1 MAVINGTEIDLMPT
15 AGMREEAQRYRDWKS
30 EGEGGGTEV
39 AARRATQILSGNEL
53 SPDVVIAMSAWFARH
68 EVDKQG
74 EGFTPN
80 EDGYPSNGRVAWAA
94 WGGDA
99 GKSFSDA
106 KSARIKELRN
116 NDAMPKTKRTV
127 KRAEPDE
134 LSVGDSVR
142 WNASGGTARGVID
155 SIERDGTINVPD
167 SDFEIT
173 GTEDDPAALITVYR
187 ENDGEYEATDVKVGH
202 KFSTLTKINSLRSVT
217 TVLKRSGE
225 TSFSEKDENTYEF
238 SFSSEYPVERS
249 FGTEILSHET
259 GSIDFGRLNG
269 GVAPVLWNHDMD
281 QVIGI
286 VRNAYLDKEK
296 KKGRA
301 VVELSRNSKAQEV
314 KRDIDDGILSA
325 ISVGYRILEM
335 EEREINGSNA
345 FLATRWEPHEVSVV
359 ASPAAPDVGV
369 SRGLIDESTMPSV
382 KKQDMIDSK
391 RVYAAS
397 TDAQQPNSKKQST
410 MEKEQLDL
418 EVVRSEATKK
428 AASAERTRI
437 REINAMCSKR
447 GFNDLAEQLINNGS
461 SVDSCRAAIL
471 ERIDAK
477 PVETAKPIEEQLSP
491 KEREQYARDYKIT
504 SGLKGLLTGD
514 WSNSGSGFA
523 REISQQIAKDSQ
535 RSNSGR
541 SLFVPFGAL
550 AKRATYV
557 TSGATTGGNIVAT
570 DLMADDFIEA
580 LRNSTVMVG
589 LGVQTLS
596 GLIGDVAI
604 PRRSGVSSTGY
615 LSSETGAL
623 SQAESTFDQVTM
635 TPKTLGTL
643 SKYSRNMLIQAT
655 PGIEELVR
663 SDLQN
668 GINVGID
675 LGILNGTGSS
685 GQPTGIMQT
694 SGIGSVAMGTN
705 GGAITVEALVD
716 LETAIMEDNAGVN
729 ADSISYVTNAKV
741 IGALKKLRAGGSSAT
756 DGAFLVNTD
765 LTAIGRGGTPLAV
778 NGYPLAM
785 TNQVPSNLTK
795 GSTSGE
801 CSAVVMGDFSQAI
814 LGLFGSG
821 IEITVG
827 EDSDDFAKN
836 LTSVKGVVAF
846 DVAVRHAQSFAAILD
861 VTT

>member
-30 EGEGGGTEV
+30 EGEAGGTEV
-39 AARRATQILSGNEL
+39 ARRRATQILSGNEL
-53 SPDVVIAMSAWFARH
+53 SPDVVIQMSAWFARH

-74 EGFTPN
+74 EGFSPG

-116 NDAMPKTKRTV
+116 NDAMPKTKRSV
-127 KRAEPDE
+127 KRAEPDA
-134 LSVGDSVR
+134 LSVGDYVR
-142 WNASGGTARGVID
+142 WNASGGTARGQID
-155 SIERDGTINVPD
+155 RIVRDGTINVPD
-167 SDFEIT
+167 SSFEIT
-173 GTEDDPAALITVYR
+173 GTEDDPAALITVFR
-187 ENDGEYEATDVKVGH
+187 ENDGEYESTDVQVGH
-202 KFSTLTKINSLRSVT
+202 KFSTLTKIDSLRSVT
-217 TVLKRSGE
+217 KVLKRSGE
-225 TSFSEKDENTYEF
+225 TSFSEKEENTYEF
-238 SFSSEYPVERS
+238 SFSSTYPVERS
-249 FGTEILSHET
+249 FGTEILSHDD
-259 GSIDFGRLNG
+259 GAIDFGRLNG
-269 GVAPVLWNHDMD
+269 GVAPVLWNHNMD
-281 QVIGI
+281 SVIGI

-301 VVELSRNSKAQEV
+301 VVELSRNAKAQEV
-314 KRDIDDGILSA
+314 KRDIDDGILSS

-335 EEREINGSNA
+335 EEREIDGNNA
-345 FLATRWEPHEVSVV
+345 FFATRWEPHEVSVV
-359 ASPAAPDVGV
+359 ASPAAPDVGI
-369 SRGLIDESTMPSV
+369 SRGLIDDNTMPSV
-382 KKQDMIDSK
+382 EKQDIVNSK

-397 TDAQQPNSKKQST
+397 TDAQQPNSKQQLT

-418 EVVRSEATKK
+418 EVVRSEERKK

-447 GFNDLAEQLINNGS
+447 GFDDLAEQLVNNGS
-461 SVDSCRAAIL
+461 SVDSCRQAIL

-491 KEREQYARDYKIT
+491 QERKQYAKDYRLSAGIRGLIT
-504 SGLKGLLTGD
+504 ND
-514 WSNSGSGFA
+514 WSDKASGFA
-523 REISQQIAKDSQ
+523 REISQQIAKDSGKGT
-535 RSNSGR
+535 RSG
-541 SLFVPFGAL
+541 SLFIPYSGLVQ
-550 AKRATYV
+550 RATYV

-570 DLMADDFIEA
+570 DLLADDFIEA

-596 GLIGDVAI
+596 GLVGDVAI
-604 PRRSGVSSTGY
+604 PRRSGVASTGF
-615 LSSETGAL
+615 LSSETAAL
-623 SQAESTFDQVTM
+623 SQAESTFDQISM

-643 SKYSRNMLIQAT
+643 SKFSRNMLIQAT
-655 PGIEELVR
+655 PGIEDLVR
-663 SDLQN
+663 RDISD
-668 GINVGID
+668 GINLGID

-694 SGIGSVAMGTN
+694 SGIGSVAIGTN
-705 GGAITVEALVD
+705 GGAITVDKLID

-741 IGALKKLRAGGSSAT
+741 MGAIKKLKTSGGEY
-756 DGAFLVNTD
+756 LVNNN
-765 LTAIGRGGTPLAV
+765 LQALGRGATPVAV

-795 GSTSGE
+795 GSTSGT

-814 LGLFGSG
+814 LGLYGSG
-821 IEITVG
+821 IEITAG

-836 LTSVKGVVAF
+836 LVSVKGVVAF

>member
-1 MAVINGTEIDLMPT
+1 MVLMAVINGTEIDLMPT
-15 AGMREEAQRYRDWKS
+15 AGMREEAQRYRDWKA
-30 EGEGGGTEV
+30 EGKAGGTEV
-39 AARRATQILSGNEL
+39 ARRRATQILSGNEL
-53 SPDVVIAMSAWFARH
+53 SPQVVIEMSAWHARH
-68 EVDKQG
+68 AVDQEAEGYRPG
-74 EGFTPN
+74 E
-80 EDGYPSNGRVAWAA
+80 EGYPSKGRVSAAA
-94 WGGDA
+94 WGGAA

-116 NDAMPKTKRTV
+116 NDAMPKTKRAA

-142 WNASGGTARGVID
+142 WNASGGVARGVID

-167 SDFEIT
+167 SSFEIT

-202 KFSTLTKINSLRSVT
+202 KFSTLTKIDSLRSVT
-217 TVLKRSGE
+217 KVLKRSGE
-225 TSFSEKDENTYEF
+225 TSFSEKEENTYEF
-238 SFSSEYPVERS
+238 SFSSTYPVERS
-249 FGTEILSHET
+249 FGTEILSHDE
-259 GSIDFGRLNG
+259 GAIDFGRLNG
-269 GVAPVLWNHDMD
+269 GVAPVLWNHNMD
-281 QVIGI
+281 SVIGI

-301 VVELSRNSKAQEV
+301 VVELSRNAKAQEV

-335 EEREINGSNA
+335 EEREIDGSNA

-359 ASPAAPDVGV
+359 ASPAAPDVGI
-369 SRGLIDESTMPSV
+369 SRGLIDENTMPSV
-382 KKQDMIDSK
+382 EKQDIVNSK

-397 TDAQQPNSKKQST
+397 TDAQQSNSKQQPT

-447 GFNDLAEQLINNGS
+447 GFSDLAEQLINNGS

-504 SGLKGLLTGD
+504 SGIRGLLTGD
-514 WSNSGSGFA
+514 WSNKASGFA

-535 RSNSGR
+535 RSNNSQ
-541 SLFVPFGAL
+541 SLFIPYSAL

-570 DLMADDFIEA
+570 DLLADDFIEA

-596 GLIGDVAI
+596 GLVGDVAI
-604 PRRSGVSSTGY
+604 PRRSGVASTGY
-615 LSSETGAL
+615 LSSETAAL
-623 SQAESTFDQVTM
+623 SQAESTFDQISM

-643 SKYSRNMLIQAT
+643 SKFSRNMLIQAT
-655 PGIEELVR
+655 PGIEDLVR
-663 SDLQN
+663 TDILD

-675 LGILNGTGSS
+675 LGILNGSGSS

-705 GGAITVEALVD
+705 GGAITVDALVD
-716 LETAIMEDNAGVN
+716 LETAMMEDNAAVN

-741 IGALKKLRAGGSSAT
+741 LGAIKKLKTSGGEY
-756 DGAFLVNTD
+756 LVNNN
-765 LTAIGRGGTPLAV
+765 LQAIGRGGTPLVV

-795 GSTSGE
+795 GSTSGS

-821 IEITVG
+821 IEITAG

-836 LTSVKGVVAF
+836 LVSIKGVVAF

>member
-1 MAVINGTEIDLMPT
+1 
-15 AGMREEAQRYRDWKS
+15 
-30 EGEGGGTEV
+30 
-39 AARRATQILSGNEL
+39 
-53 SPDVVIAMSAWFARH
+53 
-68 EVDKQG
+68 
-74 EGFTPN
+74 
-80 EDGYPSNGRVAWAA
+80 
-94 WGGDA
+94 
-99 GKSFSDA
+99 
-106 KSARIKELRN
+106 
-116 NDAMPKTKRTV
+116 MPKTKRATA

-134 LSVGDSVR
+134 LSVGDYVR
-142 WNASGGTARGVID
+142 WNASGGIARGQID

-167 SDFEIT
+167 SSFEIT
-173 GTEDDPAALITVYR
+173 GTEDDPAALISVFR
-187 ENDGEYEATDVKVGH
+187 EDDGEYEKTDVQVGH
-202 KFSTLTKINSLRSVT
+202 KFSTLTKIDSLRSIT

-225 TSFSEKDENTYEF
+225 TSFSAQEDNTYEF
-238 SFSSEYPVERS
+238 SFSSEYPVERT
-249 FGTEILSHET
+249 FGTEILSHDE

-269 GVAPVLWNHDMD
+269 GVAPVLWNHNMD
-281 QVIGI
+281 SVIGI
-286 VRNAYLDKEK
+286 VRNAYLDKDK

-301 VVELSRNSKAQEV
+301 VVELSRNAKAQEV

-335 EEREINGSNA
+335 EEREIDGNNA

-359 ASPAAPDVGV
+359 ASPAAPDVGI
-369 SRGLIDESTMPSV
+369 SRGLIDDNTMPSA
-382 KKQDMIDSK
+382 KKQDIVEDK

-397 TDAQQPNSKKQST
+397 TDAQLSNPKKQLT

-428 AASAERTRI
+428 AQSAERTRI
-437 REINAMCSKR
+437 REINAMCNKR
-447 GFNDLAEQLINNGS
+447 GFSDLADQLVSNGS
-461 SVDSCRAAIL
+461 SVDSCRQAIL

-491 KEREQYARDYKIT
+491 KEKEQYARDYKIT
-504 SGLKGLLTGD
+504 SGIRGLLTND
-514 WSNSGSGFA
+514 WSDKASGFA
-523 REISQQIAKDSQ
+523 KEISQQIAKDSQ
-535 RSNSGR
+535 RSNSSQ
-541 SLFVPFGAL
+541 SLFIPYSAL

-570 DLMADDFIEA
+570 DLLADDFIEA

-596 GLIGDVAI
+596 GLVGDVAI
-604 PRRSGVSSTGY
+604 PRRSGVASTGY
-615 LSSETGAL
+615 LSSETAAL
-623 SQAESTFDQVTM
+623 SQAESTFDQISM

-643 SKYSRNMLIQAT
+643 SKFSRNMLIQAT
-655 PGIEELVR
+655 PGIEDLVR
-663 SDLQN
+663 TDILD
-668 GINVGID
+668 GINVGLD

-705 GGAITVEALVD
+705 GAAITVDALVD
-716 LETAIMEDNAGVN
+716 LETAMMEDNAAVN

-741 IGALKKLRAGGSSAT
+741 LGAIKKLKTSGGEY
-756 DGAFLVNTD
+756 LVNNN
-765 LTAIGRGGTPLAV
+765 LQAIGRGGTPVVV

-795 GSTSGE
+795 GSTSGS

-821 IEITVG
+821 IEITAG

-836 LTSVKGVVAF
+836 LVSIKGVVAF

>member
-15 AGMREEAQRYRDWKS
+15 AGMREEAQRFKDWRA
-30 EGEGGGTEV
+30 EGKKGGTEV
-39 AARRATQILSGNEL
+39 AVRRANQILSGNEL
-53 SPDVVIAMSAWFARH
+53 SPQVVIEMSAWHARH
-68 EVDKQG
+68 AVDQEAEGYRPG
-74 EGFTPN
+74 EK
-80 EDGYPSNGRVAWAA
+80 GYPSKGRVSAAA
-94 WGGDA
+94 WGGAA
-99 GKSFSDA
+99 GKSFSDS
-106 KSARIKELRN
+106 KSARIKQLRN
-116 NDAMPKTKRTV
+116 NDAMPKTKRTA

-142 WNASGGTARGVID
+142 WNASGGIARGVID
-155 SIERDGTINVPD
+155 SIERDGIINVPD
-167 SDFEIT
+167 SEFEIT

-187 ENDGEYEATDVKVGH
+187 EVDGDFEATDVKVGH

-225 TSFSEKDENTYEF
+225 TSFSEKEENTYEF
-238 SFSSEYPVERS
+238 SFSSTYPVERS
-249 FGTEILSHET
+249 FGTEILSHDE
-259 GSIDFGRLNG
+259 GAIDFGRLNG
-269 GVAPVLWNHDMD
+269 GVAPVLWNHDIN

-286 VRNAYLDKEK
+286 VRNAYLDKDK

-345 FLATRWEPHEVSVV
+345 FMATRWEPHEVSVV
-359 ASPAAPDVGV
+359 ASPAAPDVGI
-369 SRGLIDESTMPSV
+369 SRGLIDENSMPSA
-382 KKQDMIDSK
+382 KKQDIVEDK
-391 RVYAAS
+391 RVNAAS
-397 TDAQQPNSKKQST
+397 HDAQLLNPKKTET
-410 MEKEQLDL
+410 MSEKQDL
-418 EVVRSEATKK
+418 EVLRSEAAKS
-428 AASAERTRI
+428 AASEERKRI
-437 REINAMCSKR
+437 KEINSMCAKR
-447 GFNDLAEQLINNGS
+447 GFDDLAEQLVNNGS
-461 SVDSCRAAIL
+461 SVELCRAAIL

-491 KEREQYARDYKIT
+491 KEKEQYVRDYKIT
-504 SGLKGLLTGD
+504 SGIKGLITGD
-514 WSNSGSGFA
+514 WSDKASGFA

-535 RSNSGR
+535 RSNSNG
-541 SLFVPFGAL
+541 SIFIPYSAL

-570 DLMADDFIEA
+570 DLLADDFVEA

-596 GLIGDVAI
+596 GLVGDVAI
-604 PRRSGVSSTGY
+604 PRRSGTASTGY
-615 LSSETGAL
+615 LSSQTAAL
-623 SQAESTFDQVTM
+623 SQAESTFDQISM

-643 SKYSRNMLIQAT
+643 SKFSRNMLIQAT
-655 PGIEELVR
+655 PGIEDLIR
-663 SDLQN
+663 TDISD
-668 GINVGID
+668 GINVGLD

-705 GGAITVEALVD
+705 GGAITVDALVD
-716 LETAIMEDNAGVN
+716 LETAMMEDNAAVN

-741 IGALKKLRAGGSSAT
+741 LGAIKKLKTSGGEY
-756 DGAFLVNTD
+756 LVNNN
-765 LTAIGRGGTPLAV
+765 LAAIGRGGTPLVV

-795 GSTSGE
+795 GSTSGS

-821 IEITVG
+821 IEITAG
-827 EDSDDFAKN
+827 EDGDDFSKN
-836 LTSVKGVVAF
+836 LVSIKGVVAF

>member
-15 AGMREEAQRYRDWKS
+15 AGMREEAQRYRDWKA
-30 EGEGGGTEV
+30 EGEAGGTEV
-39 AARRATQILSGNEL
+39 ARRRATQILSGNEL
-53 SPDVVIAMSAWFARH
+53 SPQVVIEMSAWFARH

-74 EGFTPN
+74 KGFSPG

-116 NDAMPKTKRTV
+116 NDAMPKTKRTA
-127 KRAEPDE
+127 KRAEPGD

-142 WNASGGTARGVID
+142 WNASGGVARGVID

-167 SDFEIT
+167 SSFEIT

-202 KFSTLTKINSLRSVT
+202 KFSTLTKIDSLRSVT
-217 TVLKRSGE
+217 KVLKRSGE
-225 TSFSEKDENTYEF
+225 TSFSEKEENTYEF
-238 SFSSEYPVERS
+238 SFSSTYPVERS
-249 FGTEILSHET
+249 FGTEILSHDE
-259 GSIDFGRLNG
+259 GAIDFGRLNG
-269 GVAPVLWNHDMD
+269 GVAPVLWNHNMD
-281 QVIGI
+281 SVIGI

-301 VVELSRNSKAQEV
+301 VVELSRNAKAQEV
-314 KRDIDDGILSA
+314 KRDIDDGILSS

-335 EEREINGSNA
+335 EEREIDGSNA

-359 ASPAAPDVGV
+359 ASPAAPDVGI
-369 SRGLIDESTMPSV
+369 SRGLIDENTMPSV
-382 KKQDMIDSK
+382 EKQDIVNSK

-397 TDAQQPNSKKQST
+397 TDAQQPNSKKQLT

-418 EVVRSEATKK
+418 EVVRSEERKK

-461 SVDSCRAAIL
+461 SVDACREAIL
-471 ERIDAK
+471 DKIDAK

-491 KEREQYARDYKIT
+491 QERKQYAKDYRLSAGIRGLIT
-504 SGLKGLLTGD
+504 ND
-514 WSNSGSGFA
+514 WSDKASGFA
-523 REISQQIAKDSQ
+523 REISQQIAKDSGKGT
-535 RSNSGR
+535 RSG
-541 SLFVPFGAL
+541 SLFIPYSGLVQ
-550 AKRATYV
+550 RATYV

-570 DLMADDFIEA
+570 DLLADDFIEA

-596 GLIGDVAI
+596 GLVGDVAI
-604 PRRSGVSSTGY
+604 PRRSGVASTGF
-615 LSSETGAL
+615 LSSETAAL
-623 SQAESTFDQVTM
+623 SQAESTFDQISM

-643 SKYSRNMLIQAT
+643 SKFSRNMLIQAT
-655 PGIEELVR
+655 PGIEDLVR
-663 SDLQN
+663 RDISD
-668 GINVGID
+668 GINLGID

-694 SGIGSVAMGTN
+694 SGIGSVAIGTN
-705 GGAITVEALVD
+705 GGAITVDKLID

-741 IGALKKLRAGGSSAT
+741 MGAIKKLKTSGGEY
-756 DGAFLVNTD
+756 LVNNN
-765 LTAIGRGGTPLAV
+765 LQALGRGATPVAV

-795 GSTSGE
+795 GSTSGS

-814 LGLFGSG
+814 LGLYGSG
-821 IEITVG
+821 IEITAG

-836 LTSVKGVVAF
+836 LVSVKGVVAF
-846 DVAVRHAQSFAAILD
+846 DVDVRHAQSFAAILD

>member
-15 AGMREEAQRYRDWKS
+15 AGMREEAQRYRDWKA

-39 AARRATQILSGNEL
+39 ARRRATQILSGNEL
-53 SPDVVIAMSAWFARH
+53 SADVVIQMSAWFARH
-68 EVDKQG
+68 SVDKEA
-74 EGFTPN
+74 EGFRPG

-116 NDAMPKTKRTV
+116 NDAMPKTKRTA

-134 LSVGDSVR
+134 LSVGDYVR
-142 WNASGGTARGVID
+142 WNASGGVARGQID
-155 SIERDGTINVPD
+155 RIVRDGTINVPD
-167 SDFEIT
+167 SSFEIT
-173 GTEDDPAALITVYR
+173 GTEDDPAALISVFR
-187 ENDGEYEATDVKVGH
+187 EDDGEYEKTDVQVGH
-202 KFSTLTKINSLRSVT
+202 KFSTLTKIDSLRSVT
-217 TVLKRSGE
+217 KVLKRSGE
-225 TSFSEKDENTYEF
+225 TSFSAKEDNTYEF

-249 FGTEILSHET
+249 FGTEILSHDE

-269 GVAPVLWNHDMD
+269 GVAPVLWNHNMD
-281 QVIGI
+281 SVIGI
-286 VRNAYLDKEK
+286 VRNAYLDKDK

-301 VVELSRNSKAQEV
+301 VVELSRNAKAQEV
-314 KRDIDDGILSA
+314 KRDIDDGILSS

-335 EEREINGSNA
+335 EEREIDGSNA

-359 ASPAAPDVGV
+359 ASPAAPDVGI
-369 SRGLIDESTMPSV
+369 SRGLIDDNTMPSV
-382 KKQDMIDSK
+382 EKQDIVDSK

-397 TDAQQPNSKKQST
+397 TDAQQPNSKKQLT

-428 AASAERTRI
+428 AQSAERTRI
-437 REINAMCSKR
+437 KEIHAMCSKR
-447 GFNDLAEQLINNGS
+447 GFDDLAEQLVNNGS

-477 PVETAKPIEEQLSP
+477 PVETAKPIEEQLTP
-491 KEREQYARDYKIT
+491 KEREQYAKDYKLSAGIRGLIT
-504 SGLKGLLTGD
+504 ND
-514 WSNSGSGFA
+514 WSDKASGFA
-523 REISQQIAKDSQ
+523 REISQQIAKDSGKGT
-535 RSNSGR
+535 RSG
-541 SLFVPFGAL
+541 SLFIPYSGLVQ
-550 AKRATYV
+550 RATYV

-570 DLMADDFIEA
+570 DLLADDFIEA

-604 PRRSGVSSTGY
+604 PRRSGVASTGF
-615 LSSETGAL
+615 LSSETAAL
-623 SQAESTFDQVTM
+623 SQAESTFDQISM

-643 SKYSRNMLIQAT
+643 SKFSRNMLIQAT
-655 PGIEELVR
+655 PGIEDLVR
-663 SDLQN
+663 RDISD
-668 GINVGID
+668 GINLGID

-705 GGAITVEALVD
+705 GGAITVDALVD
-716 LETAIMEDNAGVN
+716 LETAMMEDNAAVN
-729 ADSISYVTNAKV
+729 ADAISYVTNAKV
-741 IGALKKLRAGGSSAT
+741 MGAIKKLKTSGGEY
-756 DGAFLVNTD
+756 LVNNN
-765 LTAIGRGGTPLAV
+765 LQALGRGATPIAV

-795 GSTSGE
+795 GSTSGS
-801 CSAVVMGDFSQAI
+801 CSAVVIGDFSQAI
-814 LGLFGSG
+814 LGLYGSG
-821 IEITVG
+821 IEITAG

-836 LTSVKGVVAF
+836 LVSVKGVVAF

>member
-39 AARRATQILSGNEL
+39 ARRRATQILSGNEL
-53 SPDVVIAMSAWFARH
+53 SPDVVIQMSAWFARH

-74 EGFTPN
+74 EGFSPG

-127 KRAEPDE
+127 KRAEPDA
-134 LSVGDSVR
+134 LSVGDYVR
-142 WNASGGTARGVID
+142 WNASGGTARGQID
-155 SIERDGTINVPD
+155 RIVRDGTINVPD
-167 SDFEIT
+167 SSFEIT
-173 GTEDDPAALITVYR
+173 GTEDDPAALITVFR
-187 ENDGEYEATDVKVGH
+187 ENDGEYEATDVQVGH
-202 KFSTLTKINSLRSVT
+202 KFSTLTKIDSLRSVT
-217 TVLKRSGE
+217 KVLKRSGE
-225 TSFSEKDENTYEF
+225 TSFSEKEENTYEF
-238 SFSSEYPVERS
+238 SFSSTYPVERS
-249 FGTEILSHET
+249 FGTEILSHDD
-259 GSIDFGRLNG
+259 GAIDFGRLNG
-269 GVAPVLWNHDMD
+269 GVAPVLWNHNMD
-281 QVIGI
+281 SVIGI

-301 VVELSRNSKAQEV
+301 VVELSRNAKAQEV
-314 KRDIDDGILSA
+314 KRDIDDGILSS

-335 EEREINGSNA
+335 EEREIDGNNA

-359 ASPAAPDVGV
+359 ASPAAPDVGI
-369 SRGLIDESTMPSV
+369 SRGLIDDNTMPSV
-382 KKQDMIDSK
+382 EKQDIVNSK

-397 TDAQQPNSKKQST
+397 TDAQQPNSKQQLT

-428 AASAERTRI
+428 AQSAERTRI

-447 GFNDLAEQLINNGS
+447 GFDDLAEQLVNNGS
-461 SVDSCRAAIL
+461 SVDSCRQAIL

-477 PVETAKPIEEQLSP
+477 PVETAKPIEEQLTP
-491 KEREQYARDYKIT
+491 QERKQYAKDYRLSAGIRGLIT
-504 SGLKGLLTGD
+504 ND
-514 WSNSGSGFA
+514 WSDKASGFA
-523 REISQQIAKDSQ
+523 REISQQIAKDSGKGT
-535 RSNSGR
+535 RSG
-541 SLFVPFGAL
+541 SLFIPYSGLVQ
-550 AKRATYV
+550 RATYV

-570 DLMADDFIEA
+570 DLLADDFIEA

-596 GLIGDVAI
+596 GLVGDVAI
-604 PRRSGVSSTGY
+604 PRRSGVASTGF
-615 LSSETGAL
+615 LSSETAAL
-623 SQAESTFDQVTM
+623 SQAESTFDQISM

-643 SKYSRNMLIQAT
+643 SKFSRNMLIQAT
-655 PGIEELVR
+655 PGIEDLVR
-663 SDLQN
+663 RDISD
-668 GINVGID
+668 GINLGID

-694 SGIGSVAMGTN
+694 SGIGSVAIGTN
-705 GGAITVEALVD
+705 GGAITVDKLID

-741 IGALKKLRAGGSSAT
+741 MGAIKKLKTSGGEY
-756 DGAFLVNTD
+756 LVNNN
-765 LTAIGRGGTPLAV
+765 LQALGRGATPVAV

-795 GSTSGE
+795 GSTSGS

-814 LGLFGSG
+814 LGLYGSG
-821 IEITVG
+821 IEITAG

-836 LTSVKGVVAF
+836 LVSVKGVVAF

>member
-15 AGMREEAQRYRDWKS
+15 KGMREEAQRYRDWKA
-30 EGEGGGTEV
+30 EGEAGGTEV
-39 AARRATQILSGNEL
+39 ARRRATQILSGNEL
-53 SPDVVIAMSAWFARH
+53 SPQVVIEMSAWHARH
-68 EVDKQG
+68 FVDQEAEGYRPG
-74 EGFTPN
+74 EK
-80 EDGYPSNGRVAWAA
+80 GYPSKGRVSAAA
-94 WGGDA
+94 WGGSA
-99 GKSFSDA
+99 GKNFSDA

-116 NDAMPKTKRTV
+116 NDAMPKTKRAKA

-134 LSVGDSVR
+134 LSVGDYVR
-142 WNASGGTARGVID
+142 WNASGGIARGQID

-167 SDFEIT
+167 SSFEIT
-173 GTEDDPAALITVYR
+173 GTEDDPAALISVFR
-187 ENDGEYEATDVKVGH
+187 EDDGEYEKTDVQVGH
-202 KFSTLTKINSLRSVT
+202 KFSTLTKIDSLRSVT
-217 TVLKRSGE
+217 KVLKRSGE
-225 TSFSEKDENTYEF
+225 TSFSAKEDNTYEF
-238 SFSSEYPVERS
+238 SFSSEYPVERT
-249 FGTEILSHET
+249 FGTEILSHDE

-269 GVAPVLWNHDMD
+269 GVAPVLWNHNMD
-281 QVIGI
+281 SVIGI
-286 VRNAYLDKEK
+286 VRNAYLDKDK

-335 EEREINGSNA
+335 EEREIDGNNA

-359 ASPAAPDVGV
+359 ASPAAPDVGI
-369 SRGLIDESTMPSV
+369 SRGLIDDNTMPSAE
-382 KKQDMIDSK
+382 KQDIVEDK

-397 TDAQQPNSKKQST
+397 TDAQLSNPKKQKT

-428 AASAERTRI
+428 AQSAERTRI
-437 REINAMCSKR
+437 REINAMCNKR
-447 GFNDLAEQLINNGS
+447 GFSDLADQLVSNGS
-461 SVDSCRAAIL
+461 SVDACRQAIL

-491 KEREQYARDYKIT
+491 KEKEQYARDYKIT
-504 SGLKGLLTGD
+504 SGIRGLLTND
-514 WSNSGSGFA
+514 WSDKASGFA
-523 REISQQIAKDSQ
+523 KEISQQIAKDSQ
-535 RSNSGR
+535 RSNSSQ
-541 SLFVPFGAL
+541 SLFIPYSAL

-570 DLMADDFIEA
+570 DLLADDFIEA

-596 GLIGDVAI
+596 GLVGDVAI
-604 PRRSGVSSTGY
+604 PRRSGVASTGY
-615 LSSETGAL
+615 LSSETAAL
-623 SQAESTFDQVTM
+623 SQAESTFDQISM

-643 SKYSRNMLIQAT
+643 SKFSRNMLIQAT
-655 PGIEELVR
+655 PGIEDLVR
-663 SDLQN
+663 TDILD
-668 GINVGID
+668 GINVGLD

-705 GGAITVEALVD
+705 GGAITVDALVD
-716 LETAIMEDNAGVN
+716 LETAMMEDNAAVN

-741 IGALKKLRAGGSSAT
+741 LGAIKKLKTSGGEY
-756 DGAFLVNTD
+756 LVNNN
-765 LTAIGRGGTPLAV
+765 LQAIGRGGTPLVV

-795 GSTSGE
+795 GSTSGS

-821 IEITVG
+821 IEITAG

-836 LTSVKGVVAF
+836 LVSIKGVVAF

>member
-30 EGEGGGTEV
+30 EGEAGGTEV
-39 AARRATQILSGNEL
+39 ARRRATQILSGNEL
-53 SPDVVIAMSAWFARH
+53 SPDVVIQMSAWFARH

-74 EGFTPN
+74 EGFSPG

-116 NDAMPKTKRTV
+116 NDAMPKTKRSV
-127 KRAEPDE
+127 KRAEPDA
-134 LSVGDSVR
+134 LSVGDYVR
-142 WNASGGTARGVID
+142 WNASGGTARGQID
-155 SIERDGTINVPD
+155 RIVRDGTINVPD
-167 SDFEIT
+167 SSFEIT
-173 GTEDDPAALITVYR
+173 GTEDDPAALITVFR
-187 ENDGEYEATDVKVGH
+187 ENDGEYESTDVQVGH
-202 KFSTLTKINSLRSVT
+202 KFSTLTKIDSLRSVT
-217 TVLKRSGE
+217 KVLKRSGE
-225 TSFSEKDENTYEF
+225 TSFSEKEENTYEF
-238 SFSSEYPVERS
+238 SFSSTYPVERS
-249 FGTEILSHET
+249 FGTEILSHDD
-259 GSIDFGRLNG
+259 GAIDFGRLNG
-269 GVAPVLWNHDMD
+269 GVAPVLWNHNMD
-281 QVIGI
+281 SVIGI

-301 VVELSRNSKAQEV
+301 VVELSRNAKAQEV
-314 KRDIDDGILSA
+314 KRDIDDGILSS

-335 EEREINGSNA
+335 EEREIDGNNA

-359 ASPAAPDVGV
+359 ASPAAPDVGI
-369 SRGLIDESTMPSV
+369 SRGLIDDNTMPSV
-382 KKQDMIDSK
+382 EKQDIVNSK

-397 TDAQQPNSKKQST
+397 TDAQQPNSKQQLT

-418 EVVRSEATKK
+418 EVVRSEERKK

-447 GFNDLAEQLINNGS
+447 GFDDLAEQLVNNGS
-461 SVDSCRAAIL
+461 SVDSCRQAIL

-491 KEREQYARDYKIT
+491 QERKQYAKDYRLSAGIRGLIT
-504 SGLKGLLTGD
+504 ND
-514 WSNSGSGFA
+514 WSDKASGFA
-523 REISQQIAKDSQ
+523 REISQQIAKDSGKGT
-535 RSNSGR
+535 RSG
-541 SLFVPFGAL
+541 SLFIPYSGLVQ
-550 AKRATYV
+550 RATYV

-570 DLMADDFIEA
+570 DLLADDFIEA

-596 GLIGDVAI
+596 GLVGDVAI
-604 PRRSGVSSTGY
+604 PRRSGVASTGF
-615 LSSETGAL
+615 LSSETAAL
-623 SQAESTFDQVTM
+623 SQAESTFDQISM

-643 SKYSRNMLIQAT
+643 SKFSRNMLIQAT
-655 PGIEELVR
+655 PGIEDLVR
-663 SDLQN
+663 RDISD
-668 GINVGID
+668 GINLGID

-694 SGIGSVAMGTN
+694 SGIGSVAIGTN
-705 GGAITVEALVD
+705 GGAITVDKLID

-741 IGALKKLRAGGSSAT
+741 MGAIKKLKTSGGEY
-756 DGAFLVNTD
+756 LVNNN
-765 LTAIGRGGTPLAV
+765 LQALGRGATPVAV

-795 GSTSGE
+795 GSTSGS

-814 LGLFGSG
+814 LGLYGSG
-821 IEITVG
+821 IEITAG

-836 LTSVKGVVAF
+836 LVSVKGVVAF

>member
-30 EGEGGGTEV
+30 EGEAGGTEV
-39 AARRATQILSGNEL
+39 ARRRATQILSGNEL
-53 SPDVVIAMSAWFARH
+53 SPDVVIQMSAWFARH

-74 EGFTPN
+74 EGFSPG

-116 NDAMPKTKRTV
+116 NDAMPKTKRSV
-127 KRAEPDE
+127 KRAEPNA
-134 LSVGDSVR
+134 LSVGDYVR
-142 WNASGGTARGVID
+142 WNASGGTARGQID
-155 SIERDGTINVPD
+155 RIVRDGTINVPD
-167 SDFEIT
+167 SSFEIT
-173 GTEDDPAALITVYR
+173 GTEDDPAALITVFR
-187 ENDGEYEATDVKVGH
+187 ENDGEYESTDVQVGH
-202 KFSTLTKINSLRSVT
+202 KFSTLTKIDSLRSVT
-217 TVLKRSGE
+217 KVLKRSGE
-225 TSFSEKDENTYEF
+225 TSFSEKEENTYEF
-238 SFSSEYPVERS
+238 SFSSTYPVERS
-249 FGTEILSHET
+249 FGTEILSHDD
-259 GSIDFGRLNG
+259 GAIDFGRLNG
-269 GVAPVLWNHDMD
+269 GVAPVLWNHNMD
-281 QVIGI
+281 SVIGI

-301 VVELSRNSKAQEV
+301 VVELSRNAKAQEV
-314 KRDIDDGILSA
+314 KRDIDDGILSS

-335 EEREINGSNA
+335 EEREIDGNNA

-359 ASPAAPDVGV
+359 ASPAAPDVGI
-369 SRGLIDESTMPSV
+369 SRGLIDDNTMPSV
-382 KKQDMIDSK
+382 EKQDIVNSK

-397 TDAQQPNSKKQST
+397 TDAQQPNSKQQLT

-418 EVVRSEATKK
+418 EVVRSEERKK

-447 GFNDLAEQLINNGS
+447 GFDDLAEQLVNNGS
-461 SVDSCRAAIL
+461 SVDSCRQAIL

-491 KEREQYARDYKIT
+491 QERKQYAKDYRLSAGIRGLIT
-504 SGLKGLLTGD
+504 ND
-514 WSNSGSGFA
+514 WSDKASGFA
-523 REISQQIAKDSQ
+523 REISQQIAKDSGKGT
-535 RSNSGR
+535 RSG
-541 SLFVPFGAL
+541 SLFIPYSGLVQ
-550 AKRATYV
+550 RATYV

-570 DLMADDFIEA
+570 DLLADDFIEA

-596 GLIGDVAI
+596 GLVGDVAI
-604 PRRSGVSSTGY
+604 PRRSGVASTGF
-615 LSSETGAL
+615 LSSETAAL
-623 SQAESTFDQVTM
+623 SQAESTFDQISM

-643 SKYSRNMLIQAT
+643 SKFSRNMLIQAT
-655 PGIEELVR
+655 PGIEDLVR
-663 SDLQN
+663 RDISD
-668 GINVGID
+668 GINLGID

-694 SGIGSVAMGTN
+694 SGIGSVAIGTN
-705 GGAITVEALVD
+705 GGAITVDKLID

-741 IGALKKLRAGGSSAT
+741 MGAIKKLKTSGGEY
-756 DGAFLVNTD
+756 LVNNN
-765 LTAIGRGGTPLAV
+765 LQALGRGATPVAV

-795 GSTSGE
+795 GSTSGS

-814 LGLFGSG
+814 LGLYGSG
-821 IEITVG
+821 IEITAG

-836 LTSVKGVVAF
+836 LVSVKGVVAF

>member
-15 AGMREEAQRYRDWKS
+15 AGMREEAQRYRDWKA

-39 AARRATQILSGNEL
+39 ARRRATQILSGNEL
-53 SPDVVIAMSAWFARH
+53 SADVVIQMSAWFARH
-68 EVDKQG
+68 SVDKEA
-74 EGFTPN
+74 EGFRPN

-116 NDAMPKTKRTV
+116 NDAMPKTKRTA

-134 LSVGDSVR
+134 LSVGDYVR
-142 WNASGGTARGVID
+142 WNASGGVARGQID
-155 SIERDGTINVPD
+155 RIVRDGTINVPD
-167 SDFEIT
+167 SSFEIT
-173 GTEDDPAALITVYR
+173 GTEDDPAALISVFR
-187 ENDGEYEATDVKVGH
+187 EDDGEYEKTDVQVGH
-202 KFSTLTKINSLRSVT
+202 KFSTLTKIDSLRSVT
-217 TVLKRSGE
+217 KVLKRSGE
-225 TSFSEKDENTYEF
+225 TSFSAKEDNTYEF

-249 FGTEILSHET
+249 FGTEILSHDE

-269 GVAPVLWNHDMD
+269 GVAPVLWNHNMD
-281 QVIGI
+281 SVIGI
-286 VRNAYLDKEK
+286 VRNAYLDKDK

-301 VVELSRNSKAQEV
+301 VVELSRNAKAQEV
-314 KRDIDDGILSA
+314 KRDIDDGILSS

-335 EEREINGSNA
+335 EEREIDGSNA

-359 ASPAAPDVGV
+359 ASPAAPDVGI
-369 SRGLIDESTMPSV
+369 SRGLIDDNTMPSV
-382 KKQDMIDSK
+382 EKQDIVDSK

-397 TDAQQPNSKKQST
+397 TDAQQPNSKKQLT

-447 GFNDLAEQLINNGS
+447 GFDDLAEQLINNGS

-491 KEREQYARDYKIT
+491 KEKEQYARDYKIT
-504 SGLKGLLTGD
+504 SGIRGLLTGD
-514 WSNSGSGFA
+514 WSNKASGFA

-535 RSNSGR
+535 RSNNSQ
-541 SLFVPFGAL
+541 SLFIPYSAL

-570 DLMADDFIEA
+570 DLLADDFIEA

-596 GLIGDVAI
+596 GLVGDVAI
-604 PRRSGVSSTGY
+604 PRRSGVASTGY
-615 LSSETGAL
+615 LSSETAAL
-623 SQAESTFDQVTM
+623 SQAESTFDQISM

-643 SKYSRNMLIQAT
+643 SKFSRNMLIQAT
-655 PGIEELVR
+655 PGIEDLVR
-663 SDLQN
+663 TDILD

-675 LGILNGTGSS
+675 LGILNGSGSS

-705 GGAITVEALVD
+705 GGAITVDALVD
-716 LETAIMEDNAGVN
+716 LETAMMEDNAAVN

-741 IGALKKLRAGGSSAT
+741 LGAIKKLKTSGGEY
-756 DGAFLVNTD
+756 LVNNN
-765 LTAIGRGGTPLAV
+765 LQAIGRGGTPLVV

-795 GSTSGE
+795 GSTSGS

-821 IEITVG
+821 IEITAG

-836 LTSVKGVVAF
+836 LVSIKGVVAF

>member
-15 AGMREEAQRYRDWKS
+15 KGMREEAQRYRDWKA
-30 EGEGGGTEV
+30 EGEAGGTEV
-39 AARRATQILSGNEL
+39 ARRRATQILSGNEL
-53 SPDVVIAMSAWFARH
+53 SPQVVIEMSAWFARH
-68 EVDKQG
+68 KSDKTGQ
-74 EGFTPN
+74 GFTPD
-80 EDGYPSNGRVAWAA
+80 EDGYPSKGRVAWAA

-106 KSARIKELRN
+106 KSARIKQLRN
-116 NDAMPKTKRTV
+116 IDAMPKTKRATA

-134 LSVGDSVR
+134 LSVGDYVR
-142 WNASGGTARGVID
+142 WNASGGIARGQID

-167 SDFEIT
+167 SSFEIT
-173 GTEDDPAALITVYR
+173 GTEDDPAALISVFR
-187 ENDGEYEATDVKVGH
+187 EDDGEFEKTDVQVGH
-202 KFSTLTKINSLRSVT
+202 KFSTLTKIDSLRSIT

-225 TSFSEKDENTYEF
+225 TSFSSQEDNTYEF
-238 SFSSEYPVERS
+238 SFSSEFPVERT
-249 FGTEILSHET
+249 FGTEILSHEQ
-259 GSIDFGRLNG
+259 GSIDFSRLNG
-269 GVAPVLWNHDMD
+269 GVAPVLWNHNMD

-286 VRNAYLDKEK
+286 VRNAYLDEKK

-301 VVELSRNSKAQEV
+301 VVELSRNAKAQEV
-314 KRDIDDGILSA
+314 KRDIDDGILSS

-335 EEREINGSNA
+335 EEREIDGNNA

-359 ASPAAPDVGV
+359 ASPAAPDVGI
-369 SRGLIDESTMPSV
+369 SRGLIDENTMPSA
-382 KKQDMIDSK
+382 KKQDIVEDK
-391 RVYAAS
+391 RVNAAS
-397 TDAQQPNSKKQST
+397 LDAQLSNSKKTET
-410 MEKEQLDL
+410 MSKEQPDL
-418 EVVRSEATKK
+418 EVVRSEASKK
-428 AASAERTRI
+428 AQSAERTRI

-447 GFNDLAEQLINNGS
+447 GFDDLADQLINNGS
-461 SVDSCRAAIL
+461 SVDSCRQAIL

-491 KEREQYARDYKIT
+491 KEKEQYARDYKIT
-504 SGLKGLLTGD
+504 SGIRGLLTND
-514 WSNSGSGFA
+514 WSDKASGFA
-523 REISQQIAKDSQ
+523 KEISQQIAKDSQ
-535 RSNSGR
+535 RSNSQS
-541 SLFVPFGAL
+541 SLFIPYSAL

-570 DLMADDFIEA
+570 DLLADDFIEA

-596 GLIGDVAI
+596 GLVGDVAI
-604 PRRSGVSSTGY
+604 PRRSGVASTGY
-615 LSSETGAL
+615 LSSETAAL
-623 SQAESTFDQVTM
+623 SQAESTFDQISM

-643 SKYSRNMLIQAT
+643 SKFSRNMLIQAT
-655 PGIEELVR
+655 PGIEDLVR
-663 SDLQN
+663 TDILD
-668 GINVGID
+668 GINVGLD

-705 GGAITVEALVD
+705 GGAITVDALVD
-716 LETAIMEDNAGVN
+716 LETAMMEDNAAVN

-741 IGALKKLRAGGSSAT
+741 LGAIKKLKTSGGEY
-756 DGAFLVNTD
+756 LVNNN
-765 LTAIGRGGTPLAV
+765 LQAIGRGGTPLVV

-795 GSTSGE
+795 GSTSGS

-821 IEITVG
+821 IEITAG
-827 EDSDDFAKN
+827 EDGDDFSKN
-836 LTSVKGVVAF
+836 LVSIKGVVAF

>member
-1 MAVINGTEIDLMPT
+1 
-15 AGMREEAQRYRDWKS
+15 MREEAEKYRKWKR
-30 EGEGGGTEV
+30 EGRRGGTEV
-39 AARRATQILSGNEL
+39 ARRRATQILSGNEL
-53 SPDVVIAMSAWFARH
+53 SPDVVIAMSAWHARH
-68 EVDKQG
+68 AVDQEAEGYRPG
-74 EGFTPN
+74 E
-80 EDGYPSNGRVAWAA
+80 EGYPSPGRVAAAA
-94 WGGDA
+94 WGGRA

-116 NDAMPKTKRTV
+116 NDPMAKL

-142 WNASGGTARGVID
+142 WNASGGVARGVID
-155 SIERDGTINVPD
+155 RIERDGTINVPD
-167 SDFEIT
+167 SSFEIT
-173 GTEDDPAALITVYR
+173 GTEDDPAALITVFR
-187 ENDGEYEATDVKVGH
+187 EVDGEFEATDVQVGH
-202 KFSTLTKINSLRSVT
+202 KFSTLTKIDSLRSVT
-217 TVLKRSGE
+217 KVLKRSGE
-225 TSFSEKDENTYEF
+225 TSFTSKEENTYEF
-238 SFSSEYPVERS
+238 SFSSEFPVERT
-249 FGTEILSHET
+249 FGTEILSHED
-259 GSIDFGRLNG
+259 GAIDFGRLNG
-269 GVAPVLWNHDMD
+269 GVAPVLWNHNMD

-286 VRNAYLDKEK
+286 VRNAYLDEKK

-314 KRDIDDGILSA
+314 KRDIDDGILSS

-335 EEREINGSNA
+335 EEREIDGNNA

-359 ASPAAPDVGV
+359 ASPAAPDVGI
-369 SRGLIDESTMPSV
+369 SRGLIDENAMPTDE
-382 KKQDMIDSK
+382 KQDMIEDK

-397 TDAQQPNSKKQST
+397 TDVQQHISQTEKT
-410 MEKEQLDL
+410 MAKEQLDL
-418 EVVRSEATKK
+418 EVVRSEEHKK
-428 AASAERTRI
+428 ATSAERTRI
-437 REINAMCSKR
+437 KEISAMCTKR
-447 GFNDLAEQLINNGS
+447 GFDDLAEQLIANGS
-461 SVDSCRAAIL
+461 SADQCRQAIL

-491 KEREQYARDYKIT
+491 KEQQQFARDYKIT
-504 SGLKGLLTGD
+504 SGLSGLITGD
-514 WSNSGSGFA
+514 WSNRSSGFA
-523 REISQQIAKDSQ
+523 REISEQIAKDSQ
-535 RSNSGR
+535 RQTNGR
-541 SLFVPFGAL
+541 SLFVPFSAL

-557 TSGATTGGNIVAT
+557 TSSANTGGNLVAT
-570 DLMADDFIEA
+570 DLRADDFIEA

-596 GLIGDVAI
+596 GLVGDVAI
-604 PRRSGVSSTGY
+604 PRRSGVASTGY

-623 SQAESTFDQVTM
+623 SQSESTFDQISM
-635 TPKTLGTL
+635 SPKTLGTL

-663 SDLQN
+663 RDISD

-729 ADSISYVTNAKV
+729 GDNIAYVTNAKV

-765 LTAIGRGGTPLAV
+765 LTAIGRGGTPLNV

-814 LGLFGSG
+814 LGFFGSG

>member
-15 AGMREEAQRYRDWKS
+15 AGMKEEAQRYRDWKS
-30 EGEGGGTEV
+30 EGEAGGTEV
-39 AARRATQILSGNEL
+39 ARRRATQILSGNEL
-53 SPDVVIAMSAWFARH
+53 SPDVVIQMSAWFARH

-74 EGFTPN
+74 EGFSPG

-116 NDAMPKTKRTV
+116 NDAMPKTKRSV
-127 KRAEPDE
+127 KRAEPDA
-134 LSVGDSVR
+134 LSVGDYVR
-142 WNASGGTARGVID
+142 WNASGGTARGQID
-155 SIERDGTINVPD
+155 RIVRDGTINVPD
-167 SDFEIT
+167 SSFEIT
-173 GTEDDPAALITVYR
+173 GTEDDPAALITVFR
-187 ENDGEYEATDVKVGH
+187 ENDGEYESTDVQVGH
-202 KFSTLTKINSLRSVT
+202 KFSTLTKIDSLRSVT
-217 TVLKRSGE
+217 KVLKRSGE
-225 TSFSEKDENTYEF
+225 TSFSEKEENTYEF
-238 SFSSEYPVERS
+238 SFSSTYPVERS
-249 FGTEILSHET
+249 FGTEILSHDD
-259 GSIDFGRLNG
+259 GAIDFGRLNG
-269 GVAPVLWNHDMD
+269 GVAPVLWNHNMD
-281 QVIGI
+281 SVIGI

-301 VVELSRNSKAQEV
+301 VVELSRNAKAQEV
-314 KRDIDDGILSA
+314 KRDIDDGILSS

-335 EEREINGSNA
+335 EEREIDGNNA
-345 FLATRWEPHEVSVV
+345 FFATRWEPHEVSVV
-359 ASPAAPDVGV
+359 ASPAAPDVGI
-369 SRGLIDESTMPSV
+369 SRGLIDDNTMPSV
-382 KKQDMIDSK
+382 EKQDIVNSK

-397 TDAQQPNSKKQST
+397 TDAQQPNSKQQLT

-418 EVVRSEATKK
+418 EVVRSEERKK

-447 GFNDLAEQLINNGS
+447 GFDDLAEQLVNNGS
-461 SVDSCRAAIL
+461 SVDSCRQAIL

-491 KEREQYARDYKIT
+491 QERKQYAKDYRLSAGIRGLIT
-504 SGLKGLLTGD
+504 ND
-514 WSNSGSGFA
+514 WSDKASGFA
-523 REISQQIAKDSQ
+523 REISQQIAKDSGKGT
-535 RSNSGR
+535 RSG
-541 SLFVPFGAL
+541 SLFIPYSGLVQ
-550 AKRATYV
+550 RATYV

-570 DLMADDFIEA
+570 DLLADDFIEA

-596 GLIGDVAI
+596 GLVGDVAI
-604 PRRSGVSSTGY
+604 PRRSGVASTGF
-615 LSSETGAL
+615 LSSETAAL
-623 SQAESTFDQVTM
+623 SQAESTFDQISM

-643 SKYSRNMLIQAT
+643 SKFSRNMLIQAT
-655 PGIEELVR
+655 PGIEDLVR
-663 SDLQN
+663 RDISD
-668 GINVGID
+668 GINLGID

-694 SGIGSVAMGTN
+694 SGIGSVAIGTN
-705 GGAITVEALVD
+705 GGAITVDKLID

-741 IGALKKLRAGGSSAT
+741 MGAIKKLKTSGGEY
-756 DGAFLVNTD
+756 LVNNN
-765 LTAIGRGGTPLAV
+765 LQALGRGATPVAV

-795 GSTSGE
+795 GSTSGT

-814 LGLFGSG
+814 LGLYGSG
-821 IEITVG
+821 IEITAG

-836 LTSVKGVVAF
+836 LVSVKGVVAF

>member
-15 AGMREEAQRYRDWKS
+15 AGMREEAQRYRDWKA

-39 AARRATQILSGNEL
+39 ARRRATQILSGNEL
-53 SPDVVIAMSAWFARH
+53 SADVVIQMSAWFARH
-68 EVDKQG
+68 EVDKEA
-74 EGFTPN
+74 EGFRPG

-116 NDAMPKTKRTV
+116 NDAMPKTKRTA

-134 LSVGDSVR
+134 LSVGDYVR
-142 WNASGGTARGVID
+142 WNASGGIARGQID
-155 SIERDGTINVPD
+155 RIERDGTINVPD
-167 SDFEIT
+167 SSFEIK
-173 GTEDDPAALITVYR
+173 GTEDDPAALISVFR
-187 ENDGEYEATDVKVGH
+187 EDDGEYEKTDVQVGH
-202 KFSTLTKINSLRSVT
+202 KFSTLTKIDSLRSVT
-217 TVLKRSGE
+217 KVLKRSGE
-225 TSFSEKDENTYEF
+225 TSFSAKEDNTYEF

-249 FGTEILSHET
+249 FGTEILSHDE

-269 GVAPVLWNHDMD
+269 GVAPVLWNHNMD
-281 QVIGI
+281 SVIGI

-301 VVELSRNSKAQEV
+301 VVELSRNAKAQEV
-314 KRDIDDGILSA
+314 KRDIDDGILSS

-335 EEREINGSNA
+335 EEREIDGSNA

-359 ASPAAPDVGV
+359 ASPAAPDVGI
-369 SRGLIDESTMPSV
+369 SRGLIDDNTMPSV
-382 KKQDMIDSK
+382 EKQDIVDSK

-397 TDAQQPNSKKQST
+397 TDAQQPNSKKQLT

-447 GFNDLAEQLINNGS
+447 GFDDLAEQLINNGS

-491 KEREQYARDYKIT
+491 KEKEQYARDYKIT
-504 SGLKGLLTGD
+504 SGIRGLLTGD
-514 WSNSGSGFA
+514 WSNKASGFA

-535 RSNSGR
+535 RSNNSQ
-541 SLFVPFGAL
+541 SLFIPYSAL

-570 DLMADDFIEA
+570 DLLADDFIEA

-596 GLIGDVAI
+596 GLVGDVAI
-604 PRRSGVSSTGY
+604 PRRSGVASTGY
-615 LSSETGAL
+615 LSCETAAL
-623 SQAESTFDQVTM
+623 SQAESTFDQISM

-643 SKYSRNMLIQAT
+643 SKFSRNMLIQAT
-655 PGIEELVR
+655 PGIEDLVR
-663 SDLQN
+663 RDISD
-668 GINVGID
+668 GINLGID

-705 GGAITVEALVD
+705 GGAITVDALVD
-716 LETAIMEDNAGVN
+716 LETAMMEDNAAVN
-729 ADSISYVTNAKV
+729 ADAISYVTNAKV
-741 IGALKKLRAGGSSAT
+741 MGAIKKLKTSGGEY
-756 DGAFLVNTD
+756 LVNNN
-765 LTAIGRGGTPLAV
+765 LQALGRGATPIAV

-795 GSTSGE
+795 GSTSGS
-801 CSAVVMGDFSQAI
+801 CSAVVIGDFSQAI
-814 LGLFGSG
+814 LGLYGSG
-821 IEITVG
+821 IEITAG

-836 LTSVKGVVAF
+836 LVSVKGVVAF

>member
-1 MAVINGTEIDLMPT
+1 MAVINGTEINLMPT
-15 AGMREEAQRYRDWKS
+15 KGMREAAERYREFKK
-30 EGEGGGTEV
+30 EGKKGGTEV

-53 SPDVVIAMSAWFARH
+53 SADVVIQMAAWFARH
-68 EVDKQG
+68 EVDKKA
-74 EGFTPN
+74 EGFRPG
-80 EDGYPSNGRVAWAA
+80 EDGYPSPGKVANLA
-94 WGGDA
+94 WGGSA
-99 GKSFSDA
+99 GESFSKA

-116 NDAMPKTKRTV
+116 NDAMPKTKRAKA

-134 LSVGDSVR
+134 LSVGDYVR
-142 WNASGGTARGVID
+142 WNASGGIARGQID

-167 SDFEIT
+167 SSFEIT
-173 GTEDDPAALITVYR
+173 GTEDDPAALISVFR
-187 ENDGEYEATDVKVGH
+187 EDDGEYEKTDVQVGH
-202 KFSTLTKINSLRSVT
+202 KFSTLTKIDSLRSVT
-217 TVLKRSGE
+217 KVLKRSGE
-225 TSFSEKDENTYEF
+225 TSFSAKEDNTYEF
-238 SFSSEYPVERS
+238 SFSSEYPVERT
-249 FGTEILSHET
+249 FGTEILSHDE

-269 GVAPVLWNHDMD
+269 GVAPVLWNHNMD
-281 QVIGI
+281 SVIGI

-325 ISVGYRILEM
+325 ISVVYRILEM
-335 EEREINGSNA
+335 EAREIDRNHPY
-345 FLATRWEPHEVSVV
+345 LATRWEPHEVSVV
-359 ASPAAPDVGV
+359 ASPAAPDVGI
-369 SRGLIDESTMPSV
+369 SRGLIDDNTMPSAE
-382 KKQDMIDSK
+382 KQDIVEDK

-397 TDAQQPNSKKQST
+397 TDAQLSNPKKQQT

-428 AASAERTRI
+428 AQSAERTRI
-437 REINAMCSKR
+437 REINAMCNKR
-447 GFNDLAEQLINNGS
+447 GFSDLADQLVSNGS
-461 SVDSCRAAIL
+461 SVDACRQAIL

-491 KEREQYARDYKIT
+491 KEKEQYARDYKIT
-504 SGLKGLLTGD
+504 SGIRGLLTND
-514 WSNSGSGFA
+514 WSDKASGFA
-523 REISQQIAKDSQ
+523 KEISQQIAKDSQ
-535 RSNSGR
+535 RSNSSQ
-541 SLFVPFGAL
+541 SLFIPYSAL

-570 DLMADDFIEA
+570 DLLADDFIEA

-596 GLIGDVAI
+596 GLVGDVAI
-604 PRRSGVSSTGY
+604 PRRSGVASTGY
-615 LSSETGAL
+615 LSSETAAL
-623 SQAESTFDQVTM
+623 SQAESTFDQISM

-643 SKYSRNMLIQAT
+643 SKFSRNMLIQAT
-655 PGIEELVR
+655 PGIEDLVR
-663 SDLQN
+663 TDILD
-668 GINVGID
+668 GINVGLD

-705 GGAITVEALVD
+705 GGAITVDALVD
-716 LETAIMEDNAGVN
+716 LETAMMEDNAAVN

-741 IGALKKLRAGGSSAT
+741 LGAIKKLKTSGGEY
-756 DGAFLVNTD
+756 LVNNN
-765 LTAIGRGGTPLAV
+765 LQAIGRGGTPLVV

-795 GSTSGE
+795 GSTSGS

-821 IEITVG
+821 IEITAG

-836 LTSVKGVVAF
+836 LVSIKGVVAF

>member
-15 AGMREEAQRYRDWKS
+15 KGMRDEARKYRKWKQ
-30 EGEGGGTEV
+30 EGRAGGTDV
-39 AARRATQILSGNEL
+39 AARRATQILSGDEL
-53 SPDVVIAMSAWFARH
+53 SPKTVIDMSAWHARH
-68 EVDKQG
+68 AVDQEAEGYRPG
-74 EGFTPN
+74 E
-80 EDGYPSNGRVAWAA
+80 EGYPSPGRVSAAA
-94 WGGDA
+94 WGGKA

-116 NDAMPKTKRTV
+116 NDPMAKL

-142 WNASGGTARGVID
+142 WNASGGIARGVID
-155 SIERDGTINVPD
+155 RIERDGTINVPN
-167 SDFEIT
+167 SEFEIT
-173 GTEDDPAALITVYR
+173 GTEDDPAALITVFR
-187 ENDGEYEATDVKVGH
+187 EVDGEFEATDVQVGH
-202 KFSTLTKINSLRSVT
+202 KFSTLTKIDSLRSVT
-217 TVLKRSGE
+217 KVLKRSGE
-225 TSFSEKDENTYEF
+225 TSFTSKQENTYEF
-238 SFSSEYPVERS
+238 SFSSEFPVERT
-249 FGTEILSHET
+249 FGTEILSHED
-259 GSIDFGRLNG
+259 GAIDFGRLNG
-269 GVAPVLWNHDMD
+269 GVAPVLWNHNMD

-286 VRNAYLDKEK
+286 VRNAYLDEKK

-301 VVELSRNSKAQEV
+301 VVELSRNSKAQEI
-314 KRDIDDGILSA
+314 KRDIDDGILSS

-359 ASPAAPDVGV
+359 ASPAATDVGI
-369 SRGLIDESTMPSV
+369 SRGLIDDNAMPSA
-382 KKQDMIDSK
+382 KKQDMIEDK

-397 TDAQQPNSKKQST
+397 SDVQQTKTKQST

-418 EVVRSEATKK
+418 EVVRSEASKK

-437 REINAMCSKR
+437 REITSMCSKR
-447 GFNDLAEQLINNGS
+447 GYDDLAEQLISNGS
-461 SVDSCRAAIL
+461 SADQCRQAIL
-471 ERIDAK
+471 DRIDAK

-491 KEREQYARDYKIT
+491 KERQQFARDYKIT
-504 SGLKGLLTGD
+504 SGLSGLITGD
-514 WSNSGSGFA
+514 WSNKSSGFA
-523 REISQQIAKDSQ
+523 REISEQIAKDSQ
-535 RSNSGR
+535 RSTNGR
-541 SLFVPFGAL
+541 SLFVPFSAL

-570 DLMADDFIEA
+570 DLRADDFIEA

-596 GLIGDVAI
+596 GLVGDVAI
-604 PRRSGVSSTGY
+604 PRRSGVASTGY

-623 SQAESTFDQVTM
+623 SQSESTFDQISM

-655 PGIEELVR
+655 PGVEDLVR
-663 SDLQN
+663 RDISE

-685 GQPTGIMQT
+685 GQPTGLLQT
-694 SGIGSVAMGTN
+694 SGIGSVAIGTN

-729 ADSISYVTNAKV
+729 ADNIAYVTNAKV
-741 IGALKKLRAGGSSAT
+741 IGALKKLRAGGSSST

-765 LTAIGRGGTPLAV
+765 LTAIGRGGTPLNV

-801 CSAVVMGDFSQAI
+801 CSAVLMGDFSQAI
-814 LGLFGSG
+814 LGFFGSG

>member
-15 AGMREEAQRYRDWKS
+15 AGMREEAQRYRDWKA
-30 EGEGGGTEV
+30 EGEAGGTEV
-39 AARRATQILSGNEL
+39 ARRRATQILSGNEL
-53 SPDVVIAMSAWFARH
+53 SPQVVIEMSAWFARH

-74 EGFTPN
+74 KGFSPG

-116 NDAMPKTKRTV
+116 NDAMPKTKRTA
-127 KRAEPDE
+127 KRAEPGD

-142 WNASGGTARGVID
+142 WNASGGVARGVID

-167 SDFEIT
+167 SSFEIT

-202 KFSTLTKINSLRSVT
+202 KFSTLTKIDSLRSVT
-217 TVLKRSGE
+217 KVLKRSGE
-225 TSFSEKDENTYEF
+225 TSFSEKEENTYEF
-238 SFSSEYPVERS
+238 SFSSTYPVERS
-249 FGTEILSHET
+249 FGTEILSHDE
-259 GSIDFGRLNG
+259 GAIDFGRLNG
-269 GVAPVLWNHDMD
+269 GVAPVLWNHNMD
-281 QVIGI
+281 SVIGI

-301 VVELSRNSKAQEV
+301 VVELSRNAKAQEV
-314 KRDIDDGILSA
+314 KRDIDDGILSS

-335 EEREINGSNA
+335 EEREIDGSNA

-359 ASPAAPDVGV
+359 ASPAAPDVGI
-369 SRGLIDESTMPSV
+369 SRGLIDENTMPSV
-382 KKQDMIDSK
+382 EKQDIVNSK

-397 TDAQQPNSKKQST
+397 TDAQQPNSKKQLT

-418 EVVRSEATKK
+418 EVVRSEERKK

-461 SVDSCRAAIL
+461 SVDACREAIL
-471 ERIDAK
+471 DKIDAK

-491 KEREQYARDYKIT
+491 QERKQYAKDYRLSAGIRGLIT
-504 SGLKGLLTGD
+504 ND
-514 WSNSGSGFA
+514 WSDKASGFA
-523 REISQQIAKDSQ
+523 REISQQIAKDSGKGT
-535 RSNSGR
+535 RSG
-541 SLFVPFGAL
+541 SLFIPYSGLVQ
-550 AKRATYV
+550 RATYV

-570 DLMADDFIEA
+570 DLLADDFIEA

-596 GLIGDVAI
+596 GLVGDVAI
-604 PRRSGVSSTGY
+604 PRRSGVASTGF
-615 LSSETGAL
+615 LSSETAAL
-623 SQAESTFDQVTM
+623 SQAESTFDQISM

-643 SKYSRNMLIQAT
+643 SKFSRNMLIQAT
-655 PGIEELVR
+655 PGIEDLVR
-663 SDLQN
+663 RDISD
-668 GINVGID
+668 GINLGID

-694 SGIGSVAMGTN
+694 SGIGSVAIGTN
-705 GGAITVEALVD
+705 GGAITVDKLID

-741 IGALKKLRAGGSSAT
+741 MGAIKKLKTSGGEY
-756 DGAFLVNTD
+756 LVNNN
-765 LTAIGRGGTPLAV
+765 LQALGRGATPVAV

-795 GSTSGE
+795 GSTSGS

-814 LGLFGSG
+814 LGLYGSG
-821 IEITVG
+821 IEITAG

-836 LTSVKGVVAF
+836 LVSVKGVVAF

>member
-1 MAVINGTEIDLMPT
+1 MATINGTEIDLMPT
-15 AGMREEAQRYRDWKS
+15 KGMREEAQRYRDWKS
-30 EGEGGGTEV
+30 EGEAGGTEV
-39 AARRATQILSGNEL
+39 ARRRATQILSGNEL
-53 SPDVVIAMSAWFARH
+53 SPQVVIEMSAWHARH
-68 EVDKQG
+68 LVDQKAKGYRPG
-74 EGFTPN
+74 E
-80 EDGYPSNGRVAWAA
+80 EGYPSPGRVSSAA
-94 WGGDA
+94 WGGSA

-106 KSARIKELRN
+106 KSARIKQLRD
-116 NDAMPKTKRTV
+116 NDAMPKTKRATA
-127 KRAEPDE
+127 KRAEPNA
-134 LSVGDSVR
+134 LSVGDYVR
-142 WNASGGTARGVID
+142 WNASGGIARGQID

-167 SDFEIT
+167 SSFEIT
-173 GTEDDPAALITVYR
+173 GTEDDPAALISVFR
-187 ENDGEYEATDVKVGH
+187 EDDGEYEKTDVQVGH
-202 KFSTLTKINSLRSVT
+202 KFSTLTKIDSLRSVT

-225 TSFSEKDENTYEF
+225 TSFSAQEDNTYEF
-238 SFSSEYPVERS
+238 SFSSEYPVERT
-249 FGTEILSHET
+249 FGTEILSHDE

-269 GVAPVLWNHDMD
+269 GVAPVLWNHNMD
-281 QVIGI
+281 SVIGI
-286 VRNAYLDKEK
+286 VRNAYLDKDK

-301 VVELSRNSKAQEV
+301 VVELSRNAKAQEV

-335 EEREINGSNA
+335 EEREIDGNNA

-369 SRGLIDESTMPSV
+369 SRGLIDENTMPSA
-382 KKQDMIDSK
+382 KKQDIVEDK
-391 RVYAAS
+391 RVNAAS
-397 TDAQQPNSKKQST
+397 SDAQPSNSKKQLT

-428 AASAERTRI
+428 AQSAERTRI
-437 REINAMCSKR
+437 REINSMCEKR
-447 GFNDLAEQLINNGS
+447 GFSDLADQLINNGS
-461 SVDSCRAAIL
+461 SVDSCRQAIL

-477 PVETAKPIEEQLSP
+477 PVVTAKPIEEQLSP
-491 KEREQYARDYKIT
+491 KEKEQYARDYKIT
-504 SGLKGLLTGD
+504 SGIRGLLTND
-514 WSNSGSGFA
+514 WSDKASGFA
-523 REISQQIAKDSQ
+523 KEISQQIAKDSQ
-535 RSNSGR
+535 RSNSSQ
-541 SLFVPFGAL
+541 SLFIPYSAL

-570 DLMADDFIEA
+570 DLLADDFIEA

-596 GLIGDVAI
+596 GLVGDVAI
-604 PRRSGVSSTGY
+604 PRRSGVASTGY
-615 LSSETGAL
+615 LSSETAAL
-623 SQAESTFDQVTM
+623 SQAESTFDQISM

-643 SKYSRNMLIQAT
+643 SKFSRNMLIQAT
-655 PGIEELVR
+655 PGIEDLVR
-663 SDLQN
+663 TDILG
-668 GINVGID
+668 GINLGLD

-705 GGAITVEALVD
+705 GGAITVDALVD
-716 LETAIMEDNAGVN
+716 LETAMMEDNAAVN

-741 IGALKKLRAGGSSAT
+741 LGAIKKLKTSGGEY
-756 DGAFLVNTD
+756 LVNNN
-765 LTAIGRGGTPLAV
+765 LQALGRGSTPVAV

-795 GSTSGE
+795 GSTSGS

-821 IEITVG
+821 IEITAG

-836 LTSVKGVVAF
+836 LVSIKGVVAF

>member
-1 MAVINGTEIDLMPT
+1 MAIINGTEIDLMPT
-15 AGMREEAQRYRDWKS
+15 AGMKEEAQRYRDWKS
-30 EGEGGGTEV
+30 EGEAGGTEV
-39 AARRATQILSGNEL
+39 ARRRATQILSGNEL
-53 SPDVVIAMSAWFARH
+53 SPDVVIQMSAWFARH

-74 EGFTPN
+74 EGFSPG

-116 NDAMPKTKRTV
+116 NDAMPKTKRSV
-127 KRAEPDE
+127 KRAEPDA
-134 LSVGDSVR
+134 LSVGDYVR
-142 WNASGGTARGVID
+142 WNASGGTARGQID
-155 SIERDGTINVPD
+155 RIVRDGTINVPD
-167 SDFEIT
+167 SSFEIT
-173 GTEDDPAALITVYR
+173 GTEDDPAALITVFR
-187 ENDGEYEATDVKVGH
+187 ENDGEYEATDVQVGH
-202 KFSTLTKINSLRSVT
+202 KFSTLTKIDSLRSVT
-217 TVLKRSGE
+217 KVLKRSGE
-225 TSFSEKDENTYEF
+225 TSFSEKEENTYEF
-238 SFSSEYPVERS
+238 SFSSTYPVERS
-249 FGTEILSHET
+249 FGTEILSHDD
-259 GSIDFGRLNG
+259 GAIDFGRLNG
-269 GVAPVLWNHDMD
+269 GVAPVLWNHNMD
-281 QVIGI
+281 SVIGI

-301 VVELSRNSKAQEV
+301 VVELSRNAKAQEV
-314 KRDIDDGILSA
+314 KRDIDDGILSS

-335 EEREINGSNA
+335 EEREIDGNNA
-345 FLATRWEPHEVSVV
+345 FFATRWEPHEVSVV
-359 ASPAAPDVGV
+359 ASPAAPDVGI
-369 SRGLIDESTMPSV
+369 SRGLIDDNTMPSV
-382 KKQDMIDSK
+382 EKQDIVNSK

-397 TDAQQPNSKKQST
+397 TDAQQPNSKQQLT

-418 EVVRSEATKK
+418 EVVRSEERKK

-447 GFNDLAEQLINNGS
+447 GFDDLAEQLVNNGS
-461 SVDSCRAAIL
+461 SVDSCRQAIL

-491 KEREQYARDYKIT
+491 QERKQYAKDYRLSAGIRGLIT
-504 SGLKGLLTGD
+504 ND
-514 WSNSGSGFA
+514 WSDKASGFA
-523 REISQQIAKDSQ
+523 REISQQIAKDSGKGT
-535 RSNSGR
+535 RSG
-541 SLFVPFGAL
+541 SLFIPYSGLVQ
-550 AKRATYV
+550 RATYV

-570 DLMADDFIEA
+570 DLLADDFIEA

-596 GLIGDVAI
+596 GLVGDVAI
-604 PRRSGVSSTGY
+604 PRRSGVASTGF
-615 LSSETGAL
+615 LSSETAAL
-623 SQAESTFDQVTM
+623 SQAESTFDQISM

-643 SKYSRNMLIQAT
+643 SKFSRNMLIQAT
-655 PGIEELVR
+655 PGIEDLVR
-663 SDLQN
+663 RDISD
-668 GINVGID
+668 GINLGID

-694 SGIGSVAMGTN
+694 SGIGSVAIGTN
-705 GGAITVEALVD
+705 GGAITVDKLID

-741 IGALKKLRAGGSSAT
+741 MGAIKKLKTSGGEY
-756 DGAFLVNTD
+756 LVNNN
-765 LTAIGRGGTPLAV
+765 LQALGRGATPVAV

-795 GSTSGE
+795 GSTSGT

-814 LGLFGSG
+814 LGLYGSG
-821 IEITVG
+821 IEITAG

-836 LTSVKGVVAF
+836 LVSVKGVVAF

>member
-15 AGMREEAQRYRDWKS
+15 AGMREEAQRYRDWKA

-39 AARRATQILSGNEL
+39 ARRRATQILSGNEL
-53 SPDVVIAMSAWFARH
+53 SADVVIQMSAWFARH
-68 EVDKQG
+68 EVDKDA
-74 EGFTPN
+74 EGFRPG

-116 NDAMPKTKRTV
+116 NDAMPKTKRTA

-134 LSVGDSVR
+134 LSVGDYVR
-142 WNASGGTARGVID
+142 WNASGGVARGQID
-155 SIERDGTINVPD
+155 RIVRDGTINVPD
-167 SDFEIT
+167 SSFEIT
-173 GTEDDPAALITVYR
+173 GTEDDPAALITVFR
-187 ENDGEYEATDVKVGH
+187 EDDGEYEATDVQVGH
-202 KFSTLTKINSLRSVT
+202 KFSTLTKIDSLRSVT
-217 TVLKRSGE
+217 KVLKRSGE
-225 TSFSEKDENTYEF
+225 TSFSAKEDNTYEF

-249 FGTEILSHET
+249 FGTEILSHDE

-269 GVAPVLWNHDMD
+269 GVAPVLWNHNMD
-281 QVIGI
+281 SVIGI

-301 VVELSRNSKAQEV
+301 VVELSRNAKAQEV
-314 KRDIDDGILSA
+314 KRDIDDGILSS

-335 EEREINGSNA
+335 EEREIDGSNA

-359 ASPAAPDVGV
+359 ASPAAPDVGI
-369 SRGLIDESTMPSV
+369 SRGLIDDNTMPSV
-382 KKQDMIDSK
+382 EKQDIVDSK

-397 TDAQQPNSKKQST
+397 TDAQLSNPKKQLT

-437 REINAMCSKR
+437 REITSMCSKR
-447 GFNDLAEQLINNGS
+447 GFDDLAEQLINNGS

-491 KEREQYARDYKIT
+491 KEKEQYARDYKIT
-504 SGLKGLLTGD
+504 SGIRGLLTGD
-514 WSNSGSGFA
+514 WSNKASGFA

-535 RSNSGR
+535 RSNNSQ
-541 SLFVPFGAL
+541 SLFIPYSAL

-570 DLMADDFIEA
+570 DLLADDFIEA

-596 GLIGDVAI
+596 GLVGDVAI
-604 PRRSGVSSTGY
+604 PRRSGVASTGY
-615 LSSETGAL
+615 LSSETAAL
-623 SQAESTFDQVTM
+623 SQAESTFDQISM

-643 SKYSRNMLIQAT
+643 SKFSRNMLIQAT
-655 PGIEELVR
+655 PGIEDLVR
-663 SDLQN
+663 TDILD

-675 LGILNGTGSS
+675 LGILNGSGSS

-705 GGAITVEALVD
+705 GGAITVDALVD
-716 LETAIMEDNAGVN
+716 LETAMMEDNAAVN

-741 IGALKKLRAGGSSAT
+741 LGAIKKLKTSGGEY
-756 DGAFLVNTD
+756 LVNNN
-765 LTAIGRGGTPLAV
+765 LQAIGRGGTPLVV

-795 GSTSGE
+795 GSTSGS

-821 IEITVG
+821 IEITAG

-836 LTSVKGVVAF
+836 LVSIKGVVAF

>member
-68 EVDKQG
+68 SVDKEA
-74 EGFTPN
+74 EGFRPG

-116 NDAMPKTKRTV
+116 NDAMPKTKRAA

-187 ENDGEYEATDVKVGH
+187 EVDGDFEATDVKVGH

-249 FGTEILSHET
+249 FGTEILSHDT

-286 VRNAYLDKEK
+286 VRNAYLDKDK

-359 ASPAAPDVGV
+359 ASPAAPDVGI
-369 SRGLIDESTMPSV
+369 SRGLIDENTMPSV
-382 KKQDMIDSK
+382 KKQDIVDSK

-397 TDAQQPNSKKQST
+397 NDAQQPNSKKQST

-447 GFNDLAEQLINNGS
+447 GFDDLAEQLINNGS

-504 SGLKGLLTGD
+504 SGIRGLLTGD
-514 WSNSGSGFA
+514 WSNKASGFA

-535 RSNSGR
+535 RSNSSS
-541 SLFVPFGAL
+541 SLFIPYSSL

-570 DLMADDFIEA
+570 DLLADDFIEA

-604 PRRSGVSSTGY
+604 PRRSGVASTGY
-615 LSSETGAL
+615 LSSETAAL
-623 SQAESTFDQVTM
+623 SQAESTFDQISM

-643 SKYSRNMLIQAT
+643 SKFSRNMLIQST
-655 PGIEELVR
+655 PGIEDLVR
-663 SDLQN
+663 TDILD
-668 GINVGID
+668 GINVGLD
-675 LGILNGTGSS
+675 LGILNGSGSS

-705 GGAITVEALVD
+705 GGAITVDALVD
-716 LETAIMEDNAGVN
+716 LETAMMEDNAAVN

-741 IGALKKLRAGGSSAT
+741 LGAIKKLKTSGGEY
-756 DGAFLVNTD
+756 LVNNN
-765 LTAIGRGGTPLAV
+765 LQAIGRGGTPVVV

-795 GSTSGE
+795 GSTSGS

-814 LGLFGSG
+814 LGLYGSG
-821 IEITVG
+821 IEITAG

-836 LTSVKGVVAF
+836 LVSIKGVVAF

>member
-15 AGMREEAQRYRDWKS
+15 AGMREEAQRYRDWKA
-30 EGEGGGTEV
+30 EGRAGGTEV
-39 AARRATQILSGNEL
+39 ARRRATQILSGNEL
-53 SPDVVIAMSAWFARH
+53 SADVVIQMSAWFARH
-68 EVDKQG
+68 EVDKEA
-74 EGFTPN
+74 EGFRPG
-80 EDGYPSNGRVAWAA
+80 EDGYPSPGRTAWAA

-116 NDAMPKTKRTV
+116 NDAMPKTKRTA

-134 LSVGDSVR
+134 LSVGDYVR
-142 WNASGGTARGVID
+142 WNASGGVARGQID
-155 SIERDGTINVPD
+155 RIVRDGTINVPD
-167 SDFEIT
+167 SSFEIT
-173 GTEDDPAALITVYR
+173 GTEDDPAALISVFR
-187 ENDGEYEATDVKVGH
+187 EDDGEYEKTDVQVGH
-202 KFSTLTKINSLRSVT
+202 KFSTLTKIDSLRSVT
-217 TVLKRSGE
+217 KVLKRSGE
-225 TSFSEKDENTYEF
+225 TSFSAKEDNTYEF

-249 FGTEILSHET
+249 FGTEILSHDE

-269 GVAPVLWNHDMD
+269 GVAPVLWNHNMD
-281 QVIGI
+281 SVIGI
-286 VRNAYLDKEK
+286 VRNAYLDKDK

-301 VVELSRNSKAQEV
+301 VVELSRNAKAQEV
-314 KRDIDDGILSA
+314 KRDIDDGILSS

-335 EEREINGSNA
+335 EEREIDGSNA

-359 ASPAAPDVGV
+359 ASPAAPDVGI
-369 SRGLIDESTMPSV
+369 SRGLIDDNTMPSV
-382 KKQDMIDSK
+382 EKQDIVDSK

-397 TDAQQPNSKKQST
+397 TDAQQPNSKKQLT

-447 GFNDLAEQLINNGS
+447 GFDDLAEQLINNGS

-477 PVETAKPIEEQLSP
+477 PVETAKPIEEQLTP
-491 KEREQYARDYKIT
+491 KEREQYAKDYKLSAGIRGLIT
-504 SGLKGLLTGD
+504 ND
-514 WSNSGSGFA
+514 WSDKASGFA
-523 REISQQIAKDSQ
+523 REISQQIAKDSGKGT
-535 RSNSGR
+535 RSG
-541 SLFVPFGAL
+541 SLFIPYSGLVQ
-550 AKRATYV
+550 RATYV

-570 DLMADDFIEA
+570 DLLADDFIEA

-596 GLIGDVAI
+596 GLVGDVAI
-604 PRRSGVSSTGY
+604 PRRSGVASTGF
-615 LSSETGAL
+615 LSSETAAL
-623 SQAESTFDQVTM
+623 SQAESTFDQISM

-643 SKYSRNMLIQAT
+643 SKFSRNMLIQAT
-655 PGIEELVR
+655 PGIEDLVR
-663 SDLQN
+663 RDISD
-668 GINVGID
+668 GINLGID

-694 SGIGSVAMGTN
+694 SGIGSVAIGTN
-705 GGAITVEALVD
+705 GGAITVDKLID

-741 IGALKKLRAGGSSAT
+741 MGAIKKLKTSGGEY
-756 DGAFLVNTD
+756 LVNNN
-765 LTAIGRGGTPLAV
+765 LQALGRGATPVAV

-795 GSTSGE
+795 GSTSGS

-814 LGLFGSG
+814 LGLYGSG
-821 IEITVG
+821 IEITAG

-836 LTSVKGVVAF
+836 LVSVKGVVAF

>member
-1 MAVINGTEIDLMPT
+1 MVQMAVINGTEIDLMPT
-15 AGMREEAQRYRDWKS
+15 KGMRDEAQRYRDWKS

-74 EGFTPN
+74 EGFTPD

-116 NDAMPKTKRTV
+116 NDAMPKTKRTS

-134 LSVGDSVR
+134 LSVGDSVQ
-142 WNASGGTARGVID
+142 WNASGGTAIGVID

-202 KFSTLTKINSLRSVT
+202 KFSTLTKIDTLRSVT
-217 TVLKRSGE
+217 KVLKRSGE
-225 TSFSEKDENTYEF
+225 TSFSEKEENTYEF
-238 SFSSEYPVERS
+238 SFSSTYPVERS
-249 FGTEILSHET
+249 FGTEILSHDE
-259 GSIDFGRLNG
+259 GAIDFGRLNG
-269 GVAPVLWNHDMD
+269 GVAPVLWNHNMD
-281 QVIGI
+281 SVIGI

-301 VVELSRNSKAQEV
+301 VVELSRNAKAQEV
-314 KRDIDDGILSA
+314 KRDIDDGILSS

-335 EEREINGSNA
+335 EEREINGISS
-345 FLATRWEPHEVSVV
+345 FLAVRWQPHEISVV
-359 ASPAAPDVGV
+359 ASPADTTATFGR
-369 SRGLIDESTMPSV
+369 SLIEGNTMPSA
-382 KKQDMIDSK
+382 KKQDIVEDK
-391 RVYAAS
+391 RIYAAS
-397 TDAQQPNSKKQST
+397 TDAQLSNPKKLST

-447 GFNDLAEQLINNGS
+447 GFDDLAEQLINNGS

-491 KEREQYARDYKIT
+491 KERERYVRDYKIT

-604 PRRSGVSSTGY
+604 PRRSGVASTGY

-663 SDLQN
+663 SDLQA

-705 GGAITVEALVD
+705 GGAITVDALVD
-716 LETAIMEDNAGVN
+716 LETAMMEDNAAVN

-741 IGALKKLRAGGSSAT
+741 LGAIKKLKTSGGEY
-756 DGAFLVNTD
+756 LVNNN
-765 LTAIGRGGTPLAV
+765 LQAIGRGGTPLVV

-795 GSTSGE
+795 GSTSGS

-821 IEITVG
+821 IEITAG

-836 LTSVKGVVAF
+836 LVSIKGVVAF

>member
-30 EGEGGGTEV
+30 EGEAGGTEV
-39 AARRATQILSGNEL
+39 ARRRATQILSGNEL
-53 SPDVVIAMSAWFARH
+53 SPDVVIQMSAWFARH

-74 EGFTPN
+74 EGFSPG

-116 NDAMPKTKRTV
+116 NDAMPKTKRSV
-127 KRAEPDE
+127 KRAEPDA
-134 LSVGDSVR
+134 LSVGDYVR
-142 WNASGGTARGVID
+142 WNASGGTARGQID
-155 SIERDGTINVPD
+155 RIVRDGTINVPD
-167 SDFEIT
+167 SSFEIT
-173 GTEDDPAALITVYR
+173 GTEDDPAALITVFR
-187 ENDGEYEATDVKVGH
+187 ENDGEYESTDVQVGH
-202 KFSTLTKINSLRSVT
+202 KFSTLTKIDSLRSVT
-217 TVLKRSGE
+217 KVLKRSGE
-225 TSFSEKDENTYEF
+225 TSFSEKEENTYEF
-238 SFSSEYPVERS
+238 SFSSTYPVERS
-249 FGTEILSHET
+249 FGTEILSHDD
-259 GSIDFGRLNG
+259 GAIDFGRLNG
-269 GVAPVLWNHDMD
+269 GVAPVLWNHNMD
-281 QVIGI
+281 SVIGI

-301 VVELSRNSKAQEV
+301 VVELSRNAKAQEV
-314 KRDIDDGILSA
+314 KRDIDDGILSS

-335 EEREINGSNA
+335 EEREIDGNNA
-345 FLATRWEPHEVSVV
+345 FYATRWEPHEVSVV
-359 ASPAAPDVGV
+359 ASPAAPDVGI
-369 SRGLIDESTMPSV
+369 SRGLIDDNTMPSV
-382 KKQDMIDSK
+382 EKQDIVNSK

-397 TDAQQPNSKKQST
+397 TDAQQPNSKQQLT

-418 EVVRSEATKK
+418 EVVRSEERKK

-447 GFNDLAEQLINNGS
+447 GFDDLAEQLVNNGS
-461 SVDSCRAAIL
+461 SVDSCRQAIL

-491 KEREQYARDYKIT
+491 QERKQYAKDYRLSAGIRGLIT
-504 SGLKGLLTGD
+504 ND
-514 WSNSGSGFA
+514 WSDKASGFA
-523 REISQQIAKDSQ
+523 REISQQIAKDSGKGT
-535 RSNSGR
+535 RSG
-541 SLFVPFGAL
+541 SLFIPYSGLVQ
-550 AKRATYV
+550 RATYV

-570 DLMADDFIEA
+570 DLLADDFIEA
-580 LRNSTVMVG
+580 LRNTTVMVG

-596 GLIGDVAI
+596 GLVGDVAI
-604 PRRSGVSSTGY
+604 PRRSGVASTGF
-615 LSSETGAL
+615 LSSETAAL
-623 SQAESTFDQVTM
+623 SQAESTFDQISM

-643 SKYSRNMLIQAT
+643 SKFSRNMLIQAT
-655 PGIEELVR
+655 PGIEDLVR
-663 SDLQN
+663 RDISD
-668 GINVGID
+668 GINLGID

-694 SGIGSVAMGTN
+694 SGIGSVAIGTN
-705 GGAITVEALVD
+705 GGAITVDKLID

-741 IGALKKLRAGGSSAT
+741 MGAIKKLKTSGGEY
-756 DGAFLVNTD
+756 LVNNN
-765 LTAIGRGGTPLAV
+765 LQALGRGATPIAV

-795 GSTSGE
+795 GSTSGS
-801 CSAVVMGDFSQAI
+801 CSAVVIGDFSQAI

-821 IEITVG
+821 IEITAG

-836 LTSVKGVVAF
+836 LVSVKGVVAF

>member
-1 MAVINGTEIDLMPT
+1 MVQMAVINGTEIDLMPT

-68 EVDKQG
+68 SVDKEA
-74 EGFTPN
+74 EGFRPG

-116 NDAMPKTKRTV
+116 NDAMPKTKRAA

-142 WNASGGTARGVID
+142 WNASGGVARGVID

-167 SDFEIT
+167 SSFEIT

-202 KFSTLTKINSLRSVT
+202 KFSTLTKIDSLRSVT
-217 TVLKRSGE
+217 KVLKRSGE
-225 TSFSEKDENTYEF
+225 TSFSEKEENTYEF
-238 SFSSEYPVERS
+238 SFSSTYPVERS
-249 FGTEILSHET
+249 FGTEILSHDE
-259 GSIDFGRLNG
+259 GAIDFGRLNG
-269 GVAPVLWNHDMD
+269 GVAPVLWNHNMD
-281 QVIGI
+281 SVIGI

-301 VVELSRNSKAQEV
+301 VVELSRNAKAQEV

-359 ASPAAPDVGV
+359 ASPAAPDVGI
-369 SRGLIDESTMPSV
+369 SRGLIDENTMPSV
-382 KKQDMIDSK
+382 EKQDMINSK

-397 TDAQQPNSKKQST
+397 TDAQQPNSKKQLT

-447 GFNDLAEQLINNGS
+447 GFDDLAEQLINNGS

-504 SGLKGLLTGD
+504 SGIRGLLTND
-514 WSNSGSGFA
+514 WSDKASGFA

-535 RSNSGR
+535 RSNSSS
-541 SLFVPFGAL
+541 SLFIPYSSL

-557 TSGATTGGNIVAT
+557 TTGATTGGNIVAT
-570 DLMADDFIEA
+570 DLLADDFIEA

-596 GLIGDVAI
+596 GLVGDVAI
-604 PRRSGVSSTGY
+604 PRRSGVASTGY
-615 LSSETGAL
+615 LANETTAL
-623 SQAESTFDQVTM
+623 SQAESTFDQISM

-643 SKYSRNMLIQAT
+643 SKFSRNMLIQST
-655 PGIEELVR
+655 PGIEDLVR
-663 SDLQN
+663 TDILD
-668 GINVGID
+668 GINVGLD
-675 LGILNGTGSS
+675 LGILNGSGSS

-694 SGIGSVAMGTN
+694 SGIGSVAIGTN
-705 GGAITVEALVD
+705 GGAITVDKLID

-741 IGALKKLRAGGSSAT
+741 MGAIKKLKTSGGEY
-756 DGAFLVNTD
+756 LVNNN
-765 LTAIGRGGTPLAV
+765 LQALGRGATPVAV

-795 GSTSGE
+795 GSTSGT

-814 LGLFGSG
+814 LGLYGSG
-821 IEITVG
+821 IEITAG

-836 LTSVKGVVAF
+836 LVSIKGVVAF

>member
-15 AGMREEAQRYRDWKS
+15 AGMKEEAQRYRDWKS

-39 AARRATQILSGNEL
+39 ARRRATQILSGNEL
-53 SPDVVIAMSAWFARH
+53 SPNVVVQMSAWFARH
-68 EVDKQG
+68 KVDKQG
-74 EGFTPN
+74 EGFSPG

-127 KRAEPDE
+127 KRAEPDA
-134 LSVGDSVR
+134 LSVGDYVR
-142 WNASGGTARGVID
+142 WNASGGTARGQID
-155 SIERDGTINVPD
+155 RIVRDGTINVPD
-167 SDFEIT
+167 SSFEIT
-173 GTEDDPAALITVYR
+173 GTEDDPAALITVFR
-187 ENDGEYEATDVKVGH
+187 ENDGEYEATDVQVGH
-202 KFSTLTKINSLRSVT
+202 KFSTLTKIDSLRSVT
-217 TVLKRSGE
+217 KVLKRSGE
-225 TSFSEKDENTYEF
+225 TSFSEKEQNTYEF
-238 SFSSEYPVERS
+238 SFSSTYPVERS
-249 FGTEILSHET
+249 FGTEILSHDE
-259 GSIDFGRLNG
+259 GAIDFGRLNG
-269 GVAPVLWNHDMD
+269 GVAPVLWNHNMD
-281 QVIGI
+281 SVIGI

-301 VVELSRNSKAQEV
+301 VVELSRNAKAQEV
-314 KRDIDDGILSA
+314 KRDIDDGILSS

-335 EEREINGSNA
+335 EEREIDGNNA

-359 ASPAAPDVGV
+359 ASPAAPDVGI
-369 SRGLIDESTMPSV
+369 SRGLIDDNTMPSV
-382 KKQDMIDSK
+382 EKQDIVDSK

-397 TDAQQPNSKKQST
+397 TDAQQPNSKKQLT

-447 GFNDLAEQLINNGS
+447 GFDDLAEQLINNGS

-491 KEREQYARDYKIT
+491 KEKEQYARDYKIT
-504 SGLKGLLTGD
+504 SGIRGLLTGD
-514 WSNSGSGFA
+514 WSNKASGFA

-535 RSNSGR
+535 RSNNSQ
-541 SLFVPFGAL
+541 SLFIPYSAL

-570 DLMADDFIEA
+570 DLLADDFIEA

-596 GLIGDVAI
+596 GLVGDVAI
-604 PRRSGVSSTGY
+604 PRRSGVASTGY
-615 LSSETGAL
+615 LSSETAAL
-623 SQAESTFDQVTM
+623 SQAESTFDQISM

-643 SKYSRNMLIQAT
+643 SKFSRNMLIQAT
-655 PGIEELVR
+655 PGIEDLVR
-663 SDLQN
+663 TDILD

-675 LGILNGTGSS
+675 LGILNGSGSS

-705 GGAITVEALVD
+705 GGAITVDALVD
-716 LETAIMEDNAGVN
+716 LETAMMEDNAAVN

-741 IGALKKLRAGGSSAT
+741 LGAIKKLKTSGGEY
-756 DGAFLVNTD
+756 LVNNN
-765 LTAIGRGGTPLAV
+765 LQAIGRGGTPLVV

-795 GSTSGE
+795 GSTSGS

-821 IEITVG
+821 IEITAG

-836 LTSVKGVVAF
+836 LVSIKGVVAF

>member
-1 MAVINGTEIDLMPT
+1 MPT
-15 AGMREEAQRYRDWKS
+15 AGMREEAQRYRDWKA

-39 AARRATQILSGNEL
+39 ARRRATQILSGNEL
-53 SPDVVIAMSAWFARH
+53 SADVVIQMAAWFARH
-68 EVDKQG
+68 EVDKKA
-74 EGFTPN
+74 EGFRPG
-80 EDGYPSNGRVAWAA
+80 EDGYPSPGKVANLA
-94 WGGDA
+94 WGGSA
-99 GKSFSDA
+99 GESFSKA

-116 NDAMPKTKRTV
+116 NDAMPKTKRAKA

-134 LSVGDSVR
+134 LSVGDYVR
-142 WNASGGTARGVID
+142 WNASGGIARGQID

-167 SDFEIT
+167 SSFEIT
-173 GTEDDPAALITVYR
+173 GTEDDPAALISVFR
-187 ENDGEYEATDVKVGH
+187 EDDGEYEKTDVQVGH
-202 KFSTLTKINSLRSVT
+202 KFSTLTKIDSLRSVT
-217 TVLKRSGE
+217 KVLKRSGE
-225 TSFSEKDENTYEF
+225 TSFSAKEDNTYEF
-238 SFSSEYPVERS
+238 SFSSEYPVERT
-249 FGTEILSHET
+249 FGTEILSHDE

-269 GVAPVLWNHDMD
+269 GVAPVLWNHNMD
-281 QVIGI
+281 SVIGI

-335 EEREINGSNA
+335 EEREIDGNNA

-359 ASPAAPDVGV
+359 ASPAAPDVGI
-369 SRGLIDESTMPSV
+369 SRGLIDDNTMPSAE
-382 KKQDMIDSK
+382 KQDIVEDK

-397 TDAQQPNSKKQST
+397 TDAQLSNPKKQQT

-428 AASAERTRI
+428 AQSAERTRI
-437 REINAMCSKR
+437 REINAMCNKR
-447 GFNDLAEQLINNGS
+447 GFSDLADQLVSNGS
-461 SVDSCRAAIL
+461 SVDACRQAIL

-491 KEREQYARDYKIT
+491 KEKEQYARDYKIT
-504 SGLKGLLTGD
+504 SGIRGLLTND
-514 WSNSGSGFA
+514 WSDKASGFA
-523 REISQQIAKDSQ
+523 KEISQQIAKDSQ
-535 RSNSGR
+535 RSNSSQ
-541 SLFVPFGAL
+541 SLFIPYSAL

-570 DLMADDFIEA
+570 DLLADDFIEA

-596 GLIGDVAI
+596 GLVGDVAI
-604 PRRSGVSSTGY
+604 PRRSGVASTGY
-615 LSSETGAL
+615 LSSETAAL
-623 SQAESTFDQVTM
+623 SQAESTFDQISM

-643 SKYSRNMLIQAT
+643 SKFSRNMLIQAT
-655 PGIEELVR
+655 PGIEDLVR
-663 SDLQN
+663 TDILD
-668 GINVGID
+668 GINVGLD

-705 GGAITVEALVD
+705 GGAITVDALVD
-716 LETAIMEDNAGVN
+716 LETAMMEDNAAVN

-741 IGALKKLRAGGSSAT
+741 LGAIKKLKTSGGEY
-756 DGAFLVNTD
+756 LVNNN
-765 LTAIGRGGTPLAV
+765 LQAIGRGGTPLVV

-795 GSTSGE
+795 GSTSGS

-821 IEITVG
+821 IEITAG

-836 LTSVKGVVAF
+836 LVSIKGVVAF

>member
-39 AARRATQILSGNEL
+39 ARRRATQILSGNEL
-53 SPDVVIAMSAWFARH
+53 SPDVVIQMSAWFARH

-74 EGFTPN
+74 EGFSPG

-127 KRAEPDE
+127 KRAEPDA
-134 LSVGDSVR
+134 LSVGDYVR
-142 WNASGGTARGVID
+142 WNASGGTARGQID
-155 SIERDGTINVPD
+155 RIVRDGTINVPD
-167 SDFEIT
+167 SSFEIT
-173 GTEDDPAALITVYR
+173 GTEDDPAALITVFR
-187 ENDGEYEATDVKVGH
+187 ENDGEYEATDVQVGH
-202 KFSTLTKINSLRSVT
+202 KFSTLTKIDSLRSVT
-217 TVLKRSGE
+217 KVLKRSGE
-225 TSFSEKDENTYEF
+225 TSFSEKEENTYEF
-238 SFSSEYPVERS
+238 SFSSTYPVERS
-249 FGTEILSHET
+249 FGTEILSHDD
-259 GSIDFGRLNG
+259 GAIDFGRLNG
-269 GVAPVLWNHDMD
+269 GVAPVLWNHNMD
-281 QVIGI
+281 SVIGI

-301 VVELSRNSKAQEV
+301 VVELSRNAKAQEV
-314 KRDIDDGILSA
+314 KRDIDDGILSS

-335 EEREINGSNA
+335 EEREIDGNNA

-359 ASPAAPDVGV
+359 ASPAAPDVGI
-369 SRGLIDESTMPSV
+369 SRGLIDDNTMPSV
-382 KKQDMIDSK
+382 EKQDIVNSK

-397 TDAQQPNSKKQST
+397 TDAQQPNSKQQLT

-418 EVVRSEATKK
+418 EVVRSEERKK

-447 GFNDLAEQLINNGS
+447 GFDDLAEQLVNNGS
-461 SVDSCRAAIL
+461 SVDSCRQAIL

-477 PVETAKPIEEQLSP
+477 PVETAKPIEEQLTP
-491 KEREQYARDYKIT
+491 QERKQYAKDYRLSAGIRGLIT
-504 SGLKGLLTGD
+504 ND
-514 WSNSGSGFA
+514 WSDKASGFA
-523 REISQQIAKDSQ
+523 REISQQIAKDSGKGT
-535 RSNSGR
+535 RSG
-541 SLFVPFGAL
+541 SLFIPYSGLVQ
-550 AKRATYV
+550 RATYV

-570 DLMADDFIEA
+570 DLLADDFIEA

-596 GLIGDVAI
+596 GLVGDVAI
-604 PRRSGVSSTGY
+604 PRRSGVASTGF
-615 LSSETGAL
+615 LSSETAAL
-623 SQAESTFDQVTM
+623 SQAESTFDQISM

-643 SKYSRNMLIQAT
+643 SKFSRNMLIQAT
-655 PGIEELVR
+655 PGIEDLVR
-663 SDLQN
+663 RDISD
-668 GINVGID
+668 GINLGID

-694 SGIGSVAMGTN
+694 SGIGSVAIGTN
-705 GGAITVEALVD
+705 GGAITVDKLID

-729 ADSISYVTNAKV
+729 VDSISYVTNAKV
-741 IGALKKLRAGGSSAT
+741 MGAIKKLKTSGGEY
-756 DGAFLVNTD
+756 LVNNN
-765 LTAIGRGGTPLAV
+765 LQALGRGATPVAV

-795 GSTSGE
+795 GSTSGS

-814 LGLFGSG
+814 LGLYGSG
-821 IEITVG
+821 IEITAG

-836 LTSVKGVVAF
+836 LVSVKGVVAF

>member
-15 AGMREEAQRYRDWKS
+15 AGMREEAQRYRDWKA

-39 AARRATQILSGNEL
+39 ARRRATQILSGNEL
-53 SPDVVIAMSAWFARH
+53 SADVVIQMSAWFARH
-68 EVDKQG
+68 SVDKEA
-74 EGFTPN
+74 EGFRPG

-116 NDAMPKTKRTV
+116 NDAMPKTKRTA

-134 LSVGDSVR
+134 LSVGDYVR
-142 WNASGGTARGVID
+142 WNASGGVARGQID
-155 SIERDGTINVPD
+155 RIVRDGTINVPD
-167 SDFEIT
+167 SSFEIT
-173 GTEDDPAALITVYR
+173 GTEDDPAALISVFR
-187 ENDGEYEATDVKVGH
+187 EDDGEYEKTDVQVGH
-202 KFSTLTKINSLRSVT
+202 KFSTLTKIDSLRSVT
-217 TVLKRSGE
+217 KVLKRSGE
-225 TSFSEKDENTYEF
+225 TSFSAKEDNTYEF

-249 FGTEILSHET
+249 FGTEILSHDE
-259 GSIDFGRLNG
+259 GAIDFGRLNG
-269 GVAPVLWNHDMD
+269 GVAPVLWNHNMD
-281 QVIGI
+281 SVIGI
-286 VRNAYLDKEK
+286 VRNAYLDKDK

-301 VVELSRNSKAQEV
+301 VVELSRNAKAQEV
-314 KRDIDDGILSA
+314 KRDIDDGILSS

-335 EEREINGSNA
+335 EEREIDGSNA

-359 ASPAAPDVGV
+359 ASPAAPDVGI
-369 SRGLIDESTMPSV
+369 SRGLIDDNTMPSV
-382 KKQDMIDSK
+382 EKQDIVDSK

-397 TDAQQPNSKKQST
+397 TDAQQPNSKKQLT

-447 GFNDLAEQLINNGS
+447 GFDDLAEQLINNGS
-461 SVDSCRAAIL
+461 TVDSCRAAIL

-491 KEREQYARDYKIT
+491 KEKEQYARDYKIT
-504 SGLKGLLTGD
+504 SGIRGLLTGD
-514 WSNSGSGFA
+514 WSNKASGFA

-535 RSNSGR
+535 RSNNSQ
-541 SLFVPFGAL
+541 SLFIPYSAL

-570 DLMADDFIEA
+570 DLLADDFIEA

-596 GLIGDVAI
+596 GLVGDVAI
-604 PRRSGVSSTGY
+604 PRRSGVASTGY
-615 LSSETGAL
+615 LSSETAAL
-623 SQAESTFDQVTM
+623 SQAESTFDQISM

-643 SKYSRNMLIQAT
+643 SKFSRNMLIQAT
-655 PGIEELVR
+655 PGIEDLVR
-663 SDLQN
+663 TDILD

-675 LGILNGTGSS
+675 LGILNGSGSS

-705 GGAITVEALVD
+705 GGAITVDALVD
-716 LETAIMEDNAGVN
+716 LETAMMEDNAAVN

-741 IGALKKLRAGGSSAT
+741 LGAIKKLKTSGGEY
-756 DGAFLVNTD
+756 LVNNN
-765 LTAIGRGGTPLAV
+765 LQAIGRGGTPLVV

-795 GSTSGE
+795 GSTSGS

-821 IEITVG
+821 IEITAG

-836 LTSVKGVVAF
+836 LVSIKGVVAF